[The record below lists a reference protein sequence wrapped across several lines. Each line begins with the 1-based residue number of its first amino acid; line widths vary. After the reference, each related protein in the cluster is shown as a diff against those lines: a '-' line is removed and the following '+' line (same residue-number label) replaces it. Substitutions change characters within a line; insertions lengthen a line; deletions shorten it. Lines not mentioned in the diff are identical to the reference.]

1 MAEFN
6 QMDEWIVD
14 DLVDSIQETHTI
26 WRETFERDENANSLP
41 RSGVTGQ
48 VFKTNLESFARLQRQ
63 FDFTDPRWM
72 TRAELMSLGWDITAE
87 AKGVVVGRDNYDK
100 EIVVYNV
107 SQAQPQEGCEEN
119 IKPWNPE
126 IKEKQWFNIARADF
140 ILNASGAN
148 IKHGFRSSQYN
159 TVSDNICL
167 PYQSNFKTA
176 DDYYWTAFH
185 ELMHW
190 TGSHSRLGRNTSGNK
205 NSPLYAR
212 EELVAELGAYMMCLR
227 TGVSFDKSNASAY
240 IKGWAENMQLDR
252 AELKKE
258 LTLAWSEARRACDF
272 VSRNVLMNMKKN
284 NMKLDN
290 SGRVYLNVDKD
301 DVKEVISLGA
311 RYDTRQYAFYIT
323 PEHSFAKFN
332 KYLDEAHRV
341 SDISVS
347 LVTKTENEYEREDD
361 KAEEIRR
368 NLEAEANAPPAEPE
382 IDMNSNLARYIAYRA
397 IKDNHTLSSWCSGI
411 VSEIRDASE
420 YYDASHFAHDVADKL
435 KKQVVASI
443 VKYSKDST
451 EADIYESWDRDV
463 NAYIKDGRSLFV
475 QMDSEISSVKWR
487 LKDSFDDEVNHI
499 RMLEEAV
506 HDEAFLALINPKE
519 NTITAEAEQEA
530 EAVAEVSE
538 NSEFVQKNENLE
550 SVQKTENE
558 EAEQAEPEFSV
569 TDFIQK
575 YEDQFNKVI
584 DLVEN
589 HTAYQ
594 NAVRNSD
601 RVNADMEFSK
611 SFKESETQILIEDPH
626 QNADFHNDLTGNDDR
641 YAEVMNHLFNQSYDR
656 SLGRNLSDEERNTVA
671 RYVAYKEL
679 RDTSF
684 GQELMQVGS
693 LGKAVAGVEWN
704 KDDSIA
710 ILAAKVVVSAKNQA
724 IEGMSKAWNMSVED
738 TNAEVNRARSGDFVP
753 HKNAID
759 RMYDG
764 IMKIINKIK
773 SYVMPD
779 FVRLL
784 KEARNDVRFNE
795 LVSENSEFVQKNENL
810 ESVQK
815 NENEEVEQNTS
826 EISEAQEEQAE
837 QPEMSVSEALE
848 ELISQNPDV
857 VASPEELL
865 ERHFQQGY
873 QEHGYYQNIDL
884 ETFKKIDALLPQEAD
899 KENSLDNWYQW
910 EHRSEDW
917 NRADV
922 INYISSDSNVLNYVL
937 EKGQI
942 PPLVFMHWSESGNVS
957 EAFEKTGGFLPF
969 AEADRVITAEDE
981 EFAKLNQGYE
991 KTKLTMIYLANSLDG
1006 KRIDD
1011 QSYPHMRYDCGDLDS
1026 GLIKH
1031 IESWCDW
1038 CEQHKYEGWESM
1050 REYRTLHLPM
1060 IEHNSSQF
1068 EEFRQNQ
1075 SQSHETEQEQNNDLN
1090 WKIQWWGTDLIPEEP
1105 EWHLELVCDGKV
1117 ISSATVSEDVSEKRL
1132 HRLINNFSE
1141 ELLDY
1146 FDLPEEQLEGLTQQ
1160 VEDRVNSF
1168 MLSIKNV
1175 VELSELNHENQKT
1188 AENTVENN
1196 TNNNYTNTNTS
1207 VLVESKENL
1216 DHEISSRMGGESEGT
1231 FSRSESERSGSSAE
1245 WGESG
1250 ETGNSIDHR
1259 TAGETGSVISDGGQ
1273 GRGSSVLQGGVRGLS
1288 ESGRG
1293 SGQGRFENVGK
1304 GDVTGHSGG
1313 FRAGGTGGVS
1323 DRRGQG
1329 SVVSGTSRGAEGDYG
1344 EAQAGTGR
1352 ETSGTDGRFSVSSRD
1367 SSEGVRDMRGVS
1379 SAGSERSAGEV
1390 SESLSETGR
1399 GMGFS
1404 STTRETSAGRAGYG
1418 SPSGGTAADEFEA
1431 QIGGRASSES
1441 KGLESD
1447 ESTGRRRE
1455 NSDSNDRLYQAGT
1468 GGDRGG
1474 YGRSEHDAVRVVQ
1487 RGHRAEDGKTDGGL
1501 VEGRDELGSDRGA
1514 VHGVS
1519 AGIQYTESIRSRSEI
1534 HEEND
1539 RQDSLRMEDTS
1550 LSGLQDE
1557 RNRGRYETDASTLQ
1571 GRGQGVS
1578 TWTYEELGSGDQRTG
1593 RAGKAGDSERAE
1605 MESSIRSES
1614 DPQSTV
1620 NRSGLSERTGGRGQS
1635 EGLDNQLSARGG
1647 ISGEDSG
1654 RTESQGR
1661 SQSGISSGSRR
1672 KRSERDDQG
1681 EHDLDFGD
1689 LSNHVV
1695 DPEETVSNDTVI
1707 DVSEILGN
1715 EKEAEQS
1722 NAVSSE
1728 NNVPSVPATRYH
1740 ITDYDIGAGS
1750 EKTRLANNMEALRTL
1765 KLLEKENRNATPEEQ
1780 EKLAKY
1786 VGWGGLSNVF
1796 NPSRHEY
1803 EETRK
1808 ELRTL
1813 LTNREYNDARG
1824 STLTAFYTPPEVI
1837 QSIYR
1842 GLEKTGFKGGRI
1854 LEPSCGV
1861 GNFFGMLPES
1871 MADSELHGVELDSVS
1886 AKIAQKLYPDAHIEH
1901 DHFENFDHKGYFDVV
1916 IGNVPFA
1923 SLNVIDP
1930 KSKYDGNLI
1939 HNYFVGKAVE
1949 QVREGGI
1956 VALVTS
1962 TGTLDSE
1969 KAVDFRNELA
1979 KDADLLGA
1987 FRLPEGVFSKNAGT
2001 SVSSDIIFLQKRN
2014 GRLEVL
2020 DEKSN
2025 RWANES
2031 TGIGTYYRDKNGEK
2045 VWYRVNV
2052 RINENKDNKAHINAV
2067 FVQPDTD
2074 SQLRG
2079 ICGNLIKETDRF
2091 GKNVFAVK
2099 IPREDSESS
2108 WQEMLKNEVEDQI
2121 QDSVYQDIDPSQKAE
2136 FYKIDETDAKEDI
2149 VFVNSTNTHIGVG
2162 SMGIDGNGDVLY
2174 RKDLNRFR
2182 KVKLDKDDKDLAVDW
2197 IKMKDQLNLVKRIQI
2212 SGEGI
2217 ENLAD
2222 EQATLR
2228 SLYEDFAKK
2237 HGRLN
2242 GVFVEKKKATKKSK
2256 DKDKEQEDDVS
2267 NDNPKIRDL
2276 VGKDKDYY
2284 SVRFI
2289 EQFDDEYNF
2298 TGLSKI
2304 CYERVLG
2311 NVGVRAKAE
2320 TEIDALAVSMNTKGR
2335 VDLDYMSEI
2344 LGNRDKNE
2352 IVKNLEGEIFQLP
2365 NVDEEIYQ
2373 TKEEY
2378 LSGDVV
2384 KKLEE
2389 AQYAVDSGDIRFE
2402 NNVNA
2407 LIGVQPAKRDYTE
2420 IGVSLGSHWVP
2431 TEHVQNF
2438 VNSITAGIQR
2448 YIISY
2453 DNEASAFNVRLR
2465 PGGKEDEAIG
2475 DERQFEYK
2483 NGKATKYFREILE
2496 ATLNSKFL
2504 HVTGSKSENAS
2515 DNSITIMQANEANIE
2530 LTQIQKALSERYR
2543 EWLDEPAQQAVRDD
2557 IEAVY
2562 NRKFN
2567 SVVPREYDGSH
2578 LTFDSMNPTIKLKP
2592 HQKAAVAHTL
2602 YGGST
2607 LIAHEVG
2614 AGKTF
2619 ELIASAMEAKRLGLA
2634 QKTMILVPNAV
2645 LGQWGQDIYRLYPDC
2660 KALVPTMEELNAD
2673 NRADFIAKL
2682 AHNDFDIVV
2691 MPQSTFDNNIRVSQE
2706 RQTNFIDR
2714 QIENLSEALT
2724 KQIIANAGNSRKP
2737 PTIKNIENRIKK
2749 YRDMLEA
2756 MNKENREKK
2765 EGKKEKQED
2774 EKNKKSDKKSADKTI
2789 LEFEELG
2796 CDRLYVDE
2804 AHLYKNAPLW
2814 SGLQAKNL
2822 GSATGT
2828 PSDKAMNMMMVT
2840 EYINE
2845 ISDERGVVFA
2855 TGTPLTNSISEVYA
2869 MQTYIAPSRLKEKEL
2884 NTLDD
2889 FISAFA
2895 VIDKEYELKPAQTE
2909 YVQEERLRSF
2919 NNLKELKNM
2928 FREFTDIALTEDL
2941 GLKLPKANY
2950 EVITADISP
2959 NQQELMKK
2967 LSDRINNMANVD
2979 PKVDNMLKVTSDG
2992 RKVGLDPRLYDPT
3005 LPDEAG
3011 TKLNL
3016 VADKVAQIYH
3026 TSAPTD
3032 TQLIFSDL
3040 GVPGKGK
3047 PFDVYTE
3054 LKKKLIERGVPEDQI
3069 ANVYACKK
3077 DKDRNAL
3084 FSKVNEGKIRIL
3096 MGSTEKL
3103 GTGVNVQK
3111 NLLAVHHVD
3120 VKWKPSDLTQRNGRI
3135 IRQGNVHDSVNIYNY
3150 VTDKTFD
3157 AYMYQ
3162 TLLMKQKFIKQFMS
3176 ANDSVA
3182 NSMSDLDDQTLSIN
3196 EALACC
3202 AGDPNI
3208 TKKAKL
3214 EGEIMFLAK
3223 EKSNF
3228 EKRKAQ
3234 AKNRINSNE
3243 LSIEA
3248 REKEKAKIESYQ
3260 SLAQANP
3267 AGSPITI
3274 NGKQFTDRK
3283 LAGEELARVAIAIE
3297 KNQTGRI
3304 VKVAEYRGLD
3314 IGIQINHNNAGV
3326 LERNFHVIHKSSL
3339 GINFMKRMSEAKD
3352 LTSNMNFIDDI
3363 IDKQIPHELGFIND
3377 KIKELNQEIEGYK
3390 PVLGM
3395 TWNKQ
3400 DSLTSLHDEL
3410 MDVYSSLSVEP
3421 PLNIRKIFDANGLA
3435 SNFVQSEI
3443 AEGVDAGVHDYGL
3456 PEDPEKKAR
3465 MDKLW
3470 DELQEVL
3477 AERHEM
3483 SMPDKKERV
3492 YFDVPYEQRQE
3503 AKALGCIWDKDN
3515 KKWFISEATPERIE
3529 AMDKAGFKTVE
3540 VEEKNLESVQKNENA
3555 EIKQK
3560 TLLSVPYE
3568 EKDLAK
3574 ELGAKFDRETKSWYV
3589 PEGKDLEPFE
3599 RWKPTLQHEKMWIK
3613 APYEMHEQI
3622 KELGAKYDANA
3633 KCWFVPE
3640 NVDLKPFEN
3649 LKQDLE
3655 LNQVQSEKTDT
3666 PIAFFVEKMR
3676 EAGLVIN
3683 KYPEINNG
3691 RGTRV
3696 AVQGDKAGQTGGWYK
3711 IHTDGVPVCLFQNW
3725 RTGDGV
3731 QKLVAPSTKIDMSI
3745 DLEKVQVN
3753 SEALAQKLSSQNE
3766 ATKQLHAEVA
3776 KNVQERLA
3784 VYKESERTEY
3794 IQRKDI
3800 PVFKGIYATNRGATV
3815 VPLADIDGKV
3825 KTMQTI
3831 LPTGTK
3837 MFEKGGELK
3846 GSMHVVNADNLAEAK
3861 GGIVIC
3867 EGYATGATIRE
3878 ATNGHFGVVCAMTS
3892 HNLLDV
3898 AKAVSEKYP
3907 DKPIIIAGDNDR
3919 FNVNGNVGRLTAEA
3933 VAKELGAK
3941 VIIPEFKENDRGSDF
3956 NDLKKSEGLDKV
3968 KEVFRGLLQKKQEA
3982 KLEEKVEKKKSRGR

>member
-6 QMDEWIVD
+6 QMDEWIID
-14 DLVDSIQETHTI
+14 DLVESIHENHTI

-48 VFKTNLESFARLQRQ
+48 VFNSNLEGFVRLQRLY
-63 FDFTDPRWM
+63 DFTDPRWM
-72 TRAELMSLGWDITAE
+72 TRADFDRLGWELSEDAR
-87 AKGVVVGRDNYDK
+87 GVVVGRDNYDK
-100 EIVVYNV
+100 DIVVFNV
-107 SQAQPQEGCEEN
+107 EQAKAKDGYETN

-167 PYQSNFKTA
+167 PYQSNFKSA

-190 TGSHSRLGRNTSGNK
+190 TGNNSRLARNTSGDK
-205 NSPLYAR
+205 RSPLYAR

-240 IKGWAENMQLDR
+240 IKGWAENMQLDS
-252 AELKKE
+252 ASLKKE

-290 SGRVYLNVDKD
+290 SGRVYLNVEEKD
-301 DVKEVISLGA
+301 DVKEAIALGA

-323 PEHSFAKFN
+323 PDDNFAKFN
-332 KYLDEAHRV
+332 KFLSEEHRV
-341 SDISVS
+341 SDVSVS
-347 LVTKTENEYEREDD
+347 LITENEYEREEDR
-361 KAEEIRR
+361 AEEIRR
-368 NLEAEANAPPAEPE
+368 GLEAEANAPPVE
-382 IDMNSNLARYIAYRA
+382 DVNMNSNLARYIAYSA
-397 IKDNHTLSSWCSGI
+397 IKGEHQLNSFYGDDLSSI
-411 VSEIRDASE
+411 ISEIHDTSH
-420 YYDASHFAHDVADKL
+420 YIDSSHFAHDVTDTVKN
-435 KKQVVASI
+435 QIVASI
-443 VKYSKDST
+443 AKNSNYSES
-451 EADIYESWDRDV
+451 EVYEQWDKDV
-463 NAYIKDGRSLFV
+463 NAYIRNARSIFV
-475 QMDSEISSVKWR
+475 QMDKALFS
-487 LKDSFDDEVNHI
+487 LKYNLKNSFEDDVNHI
-499 RMLEEAV
+499 RMLEEAY
-506 HDEAFLALINPKE
+506 HDESFLALINPEAE
-519 NTITAEAEQEA
+519 NTVTEEVVE
-530 EAVAEVSE
+530 EVSKVQ
-538 NSEFVQKNENLE
+538 SEQ
-550 SVQKTENE
+550 TEL
-558 EAEQAEPEFSV
+558 ST
-569 TDFIQK
+569 TDFMQK
-575 YEDQFNKVI
+575 YDEQLKQVI
-584 DLVEN
+584 EYVE
-589 HTAYQ
+589 HDTAYL
-594 NAVRNSD
+594 NAVRNSGQAESN
-601 RVNADMEFSK
+601 VEFSK
-611 SFKESETQILIEDPH
+611 AFSAGTTHVLTENVAQNAEFHNELNANADRYADVENHLFKESYQKLRDRNQAKH
-626 QNADFHNDLTGNDDR
+626 LSNDEKT
-641 YAEVMNHLFNQSYDR
+641 
-656 SLGRNLSDEERNTVA
+656 TVA
-671 RYVAYKEL
+671 KYIAYQEARK
-679 RDTSF
+679 TSF
-684 GQELMQVGS
+684 GGELIQDGS
-693 LGKAVAGVEWN
+693 LGKVIADVEWKEN
-704 KDDSIA
+704 DNISV
-710 ILAAKVVVSAKNQA
+710 LAAKVAISAKKHA
-724 IEGMSKAWNMSVED
+724 IEGMSRAWNMTLED
-738 TNAEVNRARSGDFVP
+738 TQSLVNRVSSGNFDS
-753 HKNAID
+753 HKLAID
-759 RMYDG
+759 RMNGDIKQIIGNITHSYGLVDFEG
-764 IMKIINKIK
+764 ILN
-773 SYVMPD
+773 
-779 FVRLL
+779 
-784 KEARNDVRFNE
+784 EARNDVRFNE
-795 LVSENSEFVQKNENL
+795 LLSENVIENL

-815 NENEEVEQNTS
+815 NENEEAEQNST
-826 EISEAQEEQAE
+826 
-837 QPEMSVSEALE
+837 EMSDALA
-848 ELISQNPDV
+848 ELISQNPNV

-865 ERHFQQGY
+865 ERHFQEGY
-873 QEHGYYQNIDL
+873 QQLGYYNNIDF
-884 ETFKKIDALLPQEAD
+884 ETFKKINDVLPRETDESASESWS
-899 KENSLDNWYQW
+899 KW
-910 EHRSEDW
+910 EHQDEEW
-917 NRADV
+917 CRADV
-922 INYISSDSNVLNYVL
+922 INYISKNNDVLNFVL
-937 EKGQI
+937 EKGLM
-942 PPLVFMHWSESGNVS
+942 PPLVFMHWSESNSVGQ
-957 EAFEKTGGFLPF
+957 AFDETDRAGGFLPF
-969 AEADRVITAEDE
+969 AEADRIITEEDE
-981 EFAKLNQGYE
+981 AYAKENRGYE
-991 KTKLTMIYLANSLDG
+991 KTKLSLLFLNKSLTGEIEDL
-1006 KRIDD
+1006 
-1011 QSYPHMRYDCGDLDS
+1011 SYGRFRYDCGDLD
-1026 GLIKH
+1026 GGIVKH

-1038 CEQHKYEGWESM
+1038 CEEHKYEGWESL
-1050 REYRTLHLPM
+1050 RDYKNQGLPM
-1060 IEHNSSQF
+1060 LGYQNEQF

-1075 SQSHETEQEQNNDLN
+1075 TQEAEQEQSSELN
-1090 WKIQWWGTDLIPEEP
+1090 WKVQWWSATPDPENENRFENEA

-1117 ISSATVSEDVSEKRL
+1117 ISSASVTEDITERRL

-1146 FDLPEEQLEGLTQQ
+1146 FDLPEDQLEDLTEQ
-1160 VEDRVNSF
+1160 VETRVNDF
-1168 MLSIKNV
+1168 MISIKNV
-1175 VELSELNHENQKT
+1175 IDHENQET
-1188 AENTVENN
+1188 AQTTLENNANNNYIN
-1196 TNNNYTNTNTS
+1196 TNNSS
-1207 VLVESKENL
+1207 VLVSKENQN
-1216 DHEISSRMGGESEGT
+1216 EISTGMGGQSSEFVSSVENEGLGADARNGQ
-1231 FSRSESERSGSSAE
+1231 SSEVGEGS
-1245 WGESG
+1245 
-1250 ETGNSIDHR
+1250 DHR
-1259 TAGETGSVISDGGQ
+1259 TEGRAGTNGTDDGRSGRSGVLSDDAQNVSGGIGSGRGQ
-1273 GRGSSVLQGGVRGLS
+1273 SGLRGRGSDLGERDDASTHQSHEGEQTGELSSGESRGTVVSRTSVDDGKIPREDSGVERQADRGQQGRNREGDSVSSERAQGGIEFATRGTESETSQEPANGIGNEAGGRSSGQLRQRSDRYRESDRSNGSVDQGNEGLGERELSSGERVSSVMGESVL
-1288 ESGRG
+1288 
-1293 SGQGRFENVGK
+1293 
-1304 GDVTGHSGG
+1304 
-1313 FRAGGTGGVS
+1313 
-1323 DRRGQG
+1323 
-1329 SVVSGTSRGAEGDYG
+1329 
-1344 EAQAGTGR
+1344 
-1352 ETSGTDGRFSVSSRD
+1352 FSVSSGEAESRGNIRENETR
-1367 SSEGVRDMRGVS
+1367 SEMVEGV
-1379 SAGSERSAGEV
+1379 
-1390 SESLSETGR
+1390 LQ
-1399 GMGFS
+1399 
-1404 STTRETSAGRAGYG
+1404 
-1418 SPSGGTAADEFEA
+1418 SG
-1431 QIGGRASSES
+1431 
-1441 KGLESD
+1441 
-1447 ESTGRRRE
+1447 
-1455 NSDSNDRLYQAGT
+1455 
-1468 GGDRGG
+1468 
-1474 YGRSEHDAVRVVQ
+1474 VQ
-1487 RGHRAEDGKTDGGL
+1487 RG
-1501 VEGRDELGSDRGA
+1501 LGNSETVVFGDDQ
-1514 VHGVS
+1514 
-1519 AGIQYTESIRSRSEI
+1519 GI
-1534 HEEND
+1534 
-1539 RQDSLRMEDTS
+1539 
-1550 LSGLQDE
+1550 SGQVL
-1557 RNRGRYETDASTLQ
+1557 
-1571 GRGQGVS
+1571 
-1578 TWTYEELGSGDQRTG
+1578 EELGSRDQRTG
-1593 RAGKAGDSERAE
+1593 SSGEDGDSERAE
-1605 MESSIRSES
+1605 VESAVRSES
-1614 DPQSTV
+1614 DPQS
-1620 NRSGLSERTGGRGQS
+1620 SGNQSDISGRTGRAGQS
-1635 EGLDNQLSARGG
+1635 EGLDDSLSARSGA
-1647 ISGEDSG
+1647 SGENSG

-1681 EHDLDFGD
+1681 GYDLDFGD
-1689 LSNHVV
+1689 LSNHVI
-1695 DPEETVSNDTVI
+1695 DPEEAVSNDTVI

-1715 EKEAEQS
+1715 EAEQ
-1722 NAVSSE
+1722 NNTVSSE
-1728 NNVPSVPATRYH
+1728 NSVSSVPATRYH

-1750 EKTRLANNMEALRTL
+1750 DKTRLSNNMEALRTL

-1803 EETRK
+1803 EDARK
-1808 ELRTL
+1808 ELKTL

-1842 GLEKTGFKGGRI
+1842 GLEKAGFKGGRI

-1901 DHFENFDHKGYFDVV
+1901 NRFENFDHKGYFDVV

-1923 SLNVIDP
+1923 SLNISDP
-1930 KSKYDGNLI
+1930 ESRYDGNLI

-1962 TGTLDSE
+1962 TGTLESE

-2014 GRLEVL
+2014 NRLEVL

-2025 RWANES
+2025 RWANDTTTEGYYYKKDGS
-2031 TGIGTYYRDKNGEK
+2031 TAWISNFS
-2045 VWYRVNV
+2045 
-2052 RINENKDNKAHINAV
+2052 RIKGKDNKAHMNAV
-2067 FVQPDTD
+2067 FKTPDG
-2074 SQLRG
+2074 QLNG
-2079 ICGNLIKETDRF
+2079 ICGHLVRETDRF

-2099 IPREDSESS
+2099 IPREENENS
-2108 WQEMLKNEVEDQI
+2108 WQEMLKEEVEDQI
-2121 QDSVYQDIDPSQKAE
+2121 QDSIYQDIAPEQKAE
-2136 FYKIDETDAKEDI
+2136 FFKTDETESKEDV
-2149 VFVNSTNTHIGVG
+2149 VFVNSTNDHIGVG

-2174 RKDLNRFR
+2174 RKDPNRFR
-2182 KVKLDKDDKDLAVDW
+2182 KIKLDKDSKEIAVDW
-2197 IKMKDQLNLVKRIQI
+2197 IKMKDQLNLVKKIQI
-2212 SGEGI
+2212 SGDGI
-2217 ENLAD
+2217 EKLAD

-2228 SLYEDFAKK
+2228 SLYENFAEK

-2242 GVFVEKKKATKKSK
+2242 GVFVEKKKGR
-2256 DKDKEQEDDVS
+2256 KDKEDQEDEIS
-2267 NDNPKIRDL
+2267 NENPKIRDL

-2289 EQFDDEYNF
+2289 EQFDEKYNF

-2320 TEIDALAVSMNTKGR
+2320 TESDALAVSMNSKGR

-2344 LGNRDKNE
+2344 LGNKDKSE
-2352 IVKNLEGEIFQLP
+2352 IVKNLEGEIFLLP

-2389 AQYAVDSGDIRFE
+2389 AQYAVNSGDTRFE

-2431 TEHVQNF
+2431 VEHVQNF
-2438 VNSITAGIQR
+2438 VNSITGGIQR
-2448 YIISY
+2448 YTINY
-2453 DNEASAFNVRLR
+2453 DKDASAFNVRLR
-2465 PGGKEDEAIG
+2465 SGRKDDAIG

-2483 NGKATKYFREILE
+2483 NGKATKYFGEILE
-2496 ATLNSKFL
+2496 ATLNSKFIQ
-2504 HVTGSKSENAS
+2504 VKGSKNADS
-2515 DNSITIMQANEANIE
+2515 DNAITIMQANEANIE
-2530 LTQIQKALSERYR
+2530 LTQIQKSLSERYR
-2543 EWLDEPAQQAVRDD
+2543 EWLDLPEQQAVRED

-2578 LTFDSMNPTIKLKP
+2578 LSFDGMNPTIKLKP

-2645 LGQWGQDIYRLYPDC
+2645 LGQWGQDIYKLYPDC
-2660 KALVPTMEELNAD
+2660 KALVPTMEELKAD
-2673 NRADFIAKL
+2673 NRPDFIAKL

-2691 MPQSTFDNNIRVSQE
+2691 MPQSTFDNNIRVSKE
-2706 RQTNFIDR
+2706 RQTSFIDR
-2714 QIENLSEALT
+2714 QIEELSEALT
-2724 KQIIANAGNSRKP
+2724 KQVEASDDRGVRGKS
-2737 PTIKNIENRIKK
+2737 PTIKNIELRIKK
-2749 YRDMLEA
+2749 YRDML
-2756 MNKENREKK
+2756 NKINDDNQKRAK
-2765 EGKKEKQED
+2765 ETK
-2774 EKNKKSDKKSADKTI
+2774 

-2804 AHLYKNAPLW
+2804 AHQYKNAPLW
-2814 SGLQAKNL
+2814 TSLQARNL
-2822 GSATGT
+2822 GSATGD
-2828 PSDKAMNMMMVT
+2828 PSDKAMNMMMAT
-2840 EYINE
+2840 EYIND
-2845 ISDERGVVFA
+2845 ITDERGVVFA

-2869 MQTYIAPSRLKEKEL
+2869 MQTYIAPSKLKEKEI
-2884 NTLDD
+2884 NCLDD

-2919 NNLKELKNM
+2919 NNLKELKTM

-2967 LSDRINNMANVD
+2967 LSDRITNMPTD
-2979 PKVDNMLKVTSDG
+2979 PKIDNMLKVTSDG
-2992 RKVGLDPRLYDPT
+2992 RKVGLDPRLYDPS

-3016 VADKVAQIYH
+3016 VADKVAHIYH

-3047 PFDVYTE
+3047 VFDVYTE
-3054 LKKKLIERGVPEDQI
+3054 LKNKLVERGVPEDQI
-3069 ANVYACKK
+3069 ADVYSCGKK

-3157 AYMYQ
+3157 AYQYQ
-3162 TLLMKQKFIKQFMS
+3162 TLLMKQKFIRQFMS

-3182 NSMSDLDDQTLSIN
+3182 NSMTDLDDQTLSIN

-3243 LSIEA
+3243 RSIEV
-3248 REKEKAKIESYQ
+3248 RENEKSQIESYQ

-3274 NGKQFTDRK
+3274 NGKAFTDRK
-3283 LAGEELARVAIAIE
+3283 FAGEGLARMAISIE

-3314 IGIQINHNNAGV
+3314 IGIRITHNNAGV
-3326 LERNFHVIHKSSL
+3326 LERNFHVIHKSNL
-3339 GINFMKRMSEAKD
+3339 GINFLKRMSEAKD
-3352 LTSNMNFIDDI
+3352 LSSNMNFIDDI
-3363 IDKQIPHELGFIND
+3363 IDKQIPHELGFLND
-3377 KIKELNQEIEGYK
+3377 KIKELHQENEGYK

-3410 MDVYSSLSVEP
+3410 MEVYSSLSVEP

-3435 SNFVQSEI
+3435 SNFEKSEI
-3443 AEGVDAGVHDYGL
+3443 IDAGVHDYGL

-3465 MDKLW
+3465 MEKLW
-3470 DELQEVL
+3470 DELQSVL
-3477 AERHEM
+3477 SDRHEM
-3483 SMPDKKERV
+3483 SMPDKKERA

-3503 AKALGCIWDKDN
+3503 AKALGCTWDKDN
-3515 KKWFISEATPERIE
+3515 KKWFISDATPERIE
-3529 AMDKAGFKTVE
+3529 AMEKAGFKTVE
-3540 VEEKNLESVQKNENA
+3540 VEQKNLESVQKNENA
-3555 EIKQK
+3555 ETKQK
-3560 TLLSVPYE
+3560 TLLSVPFE

-3589 PEGKDLEPFE
+3589 PEGMDLEPFE

-3613 APYEMHEQI
+3613 APFEMHEQI

-3655 LNQVQSEKTDT
+3655 LNKVQSERTDT

-3676 EAGLVIN
+3676 EAGLVID
-3683 KYPEINNG
+3683 KYPEING

-3696 AVQGDKAGQTGGWYK
+3696 AVQGDKAGQKSGWYK

-3725 RTGDGV
+3725 RTGDGT

-3745 DLEKVQVN
+3745 DLEKVKVN
-3753 SEALAQKLSSQNE
+3753 TEAMAAKLSSQEE

-3794 IQRKDI
+3794 IQNKDI
-3800 PVFKGIYATNRGATV
+3800 PVFKGVYATNRGATV
-3815 VPLADIDGKV
+3815 VPLSDIDGNV

-3846 GSMHVVNADNLAEAK
+3846 GSMHVINADNLAEAK

-3878 ATNGHFGVVCAMTS
+3878 ATNGYFGVVCAMTS

-3907 DKPIIIAGDNDR
+3907 DKPLIIAGDNDR

-3968 KEVFRGLLQKKQEA
+3968 KEVFRQVLQKKQEA

>member
-6 QMDEWIVD
+6 QMDEWIID
-14 DLVDSIQETHTI
+14 DLVESIHENHTI

-48 VFKTNLESFARLQRQ
+48 VFNSNLEGFVRLQRLY
-63 FDFTDPRWM
+63 DFTDPRWM
-72 TRAELMSLGWDITAE
+72 TRADFDRLGWELSEDAR
-87 AKGVVVGRDNYDK
+87 GVVVGRDNYDK
-100 EIVVYNV
+100 DIVVFNV
-107 SQAQPQEGCEEN
+107 EQAKAKDGYETN

-148 IKHGFRSSQYN
+148 IKHGFRCSQYN

-167 PYQSNFKTA
+167 PYQSNFKSA

-190 TGSHSRLGRNTSGNK
+190 TGNNSRLARNTSGDK
-205 NSPLYAR
+205 RSPLYAR

-240 IKGWAENMQLDR
+240 IKGWAENMQLDS
-252 AELKKE
+252 ASLKKE

-284 NMKLDN
+284 NIKLDN
-290 SGRVYLNVDKD
+290 SGRVYLNVEKE

-368 NLEAEANAPPAEPE
+368 GIEAEANAPPVEEPAV
-382 IDMNSNLARYIAYRA
+382 DMNSNLARYIAYRA
-397 IKDNHTLSSWCSGI
+397 IKSEPQLKDWCDSDI
-411 VSEIRDASE
+411 ISEIRDASE
-420 YYDASHFAHDVADKL
+420 YLDSSHFAHDVADIL
-435 KKQVVASI
+435 KKHIVASI
-443 VKYSKDST
+443 AKYSKNST
-451 EADIYESWDRDV
+451 EADIYEHWDRDV
-463 NAYIKDGRSLFV
+463 NAYVQDADSIFV
-475 QMDSEISSVKWR
+475 RMDSAISFLKYH
-487 LKDSFDDEVNHI
+487 LKDSFEDNVNHI
-499 RMLEEAV
+499 RMLDEAY
-506 HDEAFLALINPKE
+506 HDDAFLALINPKVE
-519 NTITAEAEQEA
+519 NTVTEEAEQ
-530 EAVAEVSE
+530 VAEVSE
-538 NSEFVQKNENLE
+538 NSEFVQKNEN
-550 SVQKTENE
+550 E
-558 EAEQAEPEFSV
+558 EE
-569 TDFIQK
+569 
-575 YEDQFNKVI
+575 
-584 DLVEN
+584 
-589 HTAYQ
+589 
-594 NAVRNSD
+594 
-601 RVNADMEFSK
+601 
-611 SFKESETQILIEDPH
+611 
-626 QNADFHNDLTGNDDR
+626 
-641 YAEVMNHLFNQSYDR
+641 
-656 SLGRNLSDEERNTVA
+656 
-671 RYVAYKEL
+671 
-679 RDTSF
+679 
-684 GQELMQVGS
+684 
-693 LGKAVAGVEWN
+693 
-704 KDDSIA
+704 
-710 ILAAKVVVSAKNQA
+710 
-724 IEGMSKAWNMSVED
+724 
-738 TNAEVNRARSGDFVP
+738 
-753 HKNAID
+753 
-759 RMYDG
+759 
-764 IMKIINKIK
+764 
-773 SYVMPD
+773 
-779 FVRLL
+779 
-784 KEARNDVRFNE
+784 
-795 LVSENSEFVQKNENL
+795 
-810 ESVQK
+810 
-815 NENEEVEQNTS
+815 EQNST
-826 EISEAQEEQAE
+826 
-837 QPEMSVSEALE
+837 EMSMSDALA
-848 ELISQNPDV
+848 ELINQNPDV

-873 QEHGYYQNIDL
+873 QEHGYYQNIDF

-910 EHRSEDW
+910 EHTSEDW

-942 PPLVFMHWSESGNVS
+942 PPLVFMHWSESGTLS
-957 EAFEKTGGFLPF
+957 DAFEKTGGFLPF
-969 AEADRVITAEDE
+969 AEADRIITAEDE

-991 KTKLTMIYLANSLDG
+991 KTKLTLLYLTNSLDG
-1006 KRIDD
+1006 KGIDD
-1011 QSYPHMRYDCGDLDS
+1011 QSYPHMRYDCGDLDG

-1038 CEQHKYEGWESM
+1038 CIGHYEDVRESM
-1050 REYRTLHLPM
+1050 REYKTVHLPM
-1060 IEHNSSQF
+1060 IEHNSNQF
-1068 EEFRQNQ
+1068 EDFKQNQ
-1075 SQSHETEQEQNNDLN
+1075 SQYQEQSNDRN
-1090 WKIQWWGTDLIPEEP
+1090 WKIQWWRGEETD
-1105 EWHLELVCDGKV
+1105 WNLELVCDGKV
-1117 ISSATVSEDVSEKRL
+1117 ISSAAVSEDVSEKRL

-1141 ELLDY
+1141 ELIDY
-1146 FDLPEEQLEGLTQQ
+1146 FDLPEEQLEDLTKE
-1160 VEDRVNSF
+1160 VENKVNGF
-1168 MLSIKNV
+1168 MMSIKNV
-1175 VELSELNHENQKT
+1175 VELGHENQET
-1188 AENTVENN
+1188 VQTTVENN
-1196 TNNNYTNTNTS
+1196 TNNNYTDTNTS

-1216 DHEISSRMGGESEGT
+1216 DHEISSGMGGESRSSSTRTADEALGAVARNGQSSEVGEG
-1231 FSRSESERSGSSAE
+1231 S
-1245 WGESG
+1245 
-1250 ETGNSIDHR
+1250 DHR
-1259 TAGETGSVISDGGQ
+1259 TEGRAGTNGTDDGRSGRSGVLSDDAQNVSGGIGSGRGQ
-1273 GRGSSVLQGGVRGLS
+1273 SGLRGRGSDLGERDDASTQQSHEGEQTGELS
-1288 ESGRG
+1288 SGESR
-1293 SGQGRFENVGK
+1293 E
-1304 GDVTGHSGG
+1304 
-1313 FRAGGTGGVS
+1313 
-1323 DRRGQG
+1323 
-1329 SVVSGTSRGAEGDYG
+1329 SVVSGTSVDDGKIPREDSGVERQADRGQQGRNREGD
-1344 EAQAGTGR
+1344 
-1352 ETSGTDGRFSVSSRD
+1352 SVSSERAQGGIEFATRGTESETSQEPANGIGNEAGGR
-1367 SSEGVRDMRGVS
+1367 SSGQLRQRSDRYRESDRSNGSVDQGNEGLGERELSSGERVSSVMGESVLFPVSSGEAESRGNIRENETRSEMVEGV
-1379 SAGSERSAGEV
+1379 
-1390 SESLSETGR
+1390 LQ
-1399 GMGFS
+1399 
-1404 STTRETSAGRAGYG
+1404 
-1418 SPSGGTAADEFEA
+1418 SG
-1431 QIGGRASSES
+1431 
-1441 KGLESD
+1441 
-1447 ESTGRRRE
+1447 
-1455 NSDSNDRLYQAGT
+1455 
-1468 GGDRGG
+1468 
-1474 YGRSEHDAVRVVQ
+1474 VQ
-1487 RGHRAEDGKTDGGL
+1487 RG
-1501 VEGRDELGSDRGA
+1501 LGNSETVVFGDDQ
-1514 VHGVS
+1514 
-1519 AGIQYTESIRSRSEI
+1519 GI
-1534 HEEND
+1534 
-1539 RQDSLRMEDTS
+1539 
-1550 LSGLQDE
+1550 SGQ
-1557 RNRGRYETDASTLQ
+1557 
-1571 GRGQGVS
+1571 VF
-1578 TWTYEELGSGDQRTG
+1578 EELGSRDQR
-1593 RAGKAGDSERAE
+1593 AGNSGENGDSERTE
-1605 MESSIRSES
+1605 MESSVRSES
-1614 DPQSTV
+1614 DSQS
-1620 NRSGLSERTGGRGQS
+1620 SGNQSELSGGAGGRGQS
-1635 EGLDNQLSARGG
+1635 EGLDNQVSARSGA
-1647 ISGEDSG
+1647 SGENSG

-1681 EHDLDFGD
+1681 GYDLDFGD
-1689 LSNHVV
+1689 LSNHVI
-1695 DPEETVSNDTVI
+1695 DPEEAVSNDTVI
-1707 DVSEILGN
+1707 DVSEILAN
-1715 EKEAEQS
+1715 EAEQ
-1722 NAVSSE
+1722 NNTVSSE
-1728 NNVPSVPATRYH
+1728 NSVSSVPATRYH

-1750 EKTRLANNMEALRTL
+1750 DKTRLSNNMEALRTL

-1803 EETRK
+1803 EDARK
-1808 ELRTL
+1808 ELKTL

-1842 GLEKTGFKGGRI
+1842 GLEKAGFKGGRI

-1871 MADSELHGVELDSVS
+1871 MADSELHGVELDSVT

-1901 DHFENFDHKGYFDVV
+1901 NRFENFDHKGYFDVV

-1923 SLNVIDP
+1923 SLNISDP
-1930 KSKYDGNLI
+1930 ESRYDGNLI

-1962 TGTLDSE
+1962 TGTLESE

-2014 GRLEVL
+2014 NRLEVL

-2025 RWANES
+2025 RWANDTTTEGYYYKKDGS
-2031 TGIGTYYRDKNGEK
+2031 TAWISNFS
-2045 VWYRVNV
+2045 
-2052 RINENKDNKAHINAV
+2052 RIKGKDNKAHMNAV
-2067 FVQPDTD
+2067 FKTPDG
-2074 SQLRG
+2074 QLNG
-2079 ICGNLIKETDRF
+2079 ICGHLVRETDRF

-2099 IPREDSESS
+2099 IPREDSEST

-2121 QDSVYQDIDPSQKAE
+2121 QDSVYQDIDPSQKVE
-2136 FYKIDETDAKEDI
+2136 FYKTDETEAKEDI

-2182 KVKLDKDDKDLAVDW
+2182 KVKLDKDDKELVVDW
-2197 IKMKDQLNLVKRIQI
+2197 IKMKDQLNLVKKIQI

-2242 GVFVEKKKATKKSK
+2242 GVFIEKQKATKKSKDK

-2267 NDNPKIRDL
+2267 NENPKVRDL

-2289 EQFDDEYNF
+2289 EQFDDKYNF

-2311 NVGVRAKAE
+2311 NVGVRANAE
-2320 TEIDALAVSMNTKGR
+2320 TEMDALAVSMNTKGC

-2344 LGNRDKNE
+2344 LGNKDKNE

-2389 AQYAVDSGDIRFE
+2389 AQYAVDSGDTRFE

-2431 TEHVQNF
+2431 VEHVQNF
-2438 VNSITAGIQR
+2438 VNSITGGIQR
-2448 YIISY
+2448 YTINY
-2453 DNEASAFNVRLR
+2453 NKEASAFLVRLR
-2465 PGGKEDEAIG
+2465 SNDKKDNAIG

-2483 NGKATKYFREILE
+2483 SGFITKNFGEILE

-2504 HVTGSKSENAS
+2504 QVKGSKNADS
-2515 DNSITIMQANEANIE
+2515 DKAITIMQANEANIE
-2530 LTQIQKALSERYR
+2530 ITQIQKSLSERYR
-2543 EWLDEPAQQAVRDD
+2543 EWLDLPEQQAVRDD

-2578 LTFDSMNPTIKLKP
+2578 LSFDGMNPTIKLKP

-2607 LIAHEVG
+2607 LVAHEVG

-2634 QKTMILVPNAV
+2634 QKTLILVPKAV

-2682 AHNDFDIVV
+2682 AHNDLDIVV
-2691 MPQSTFDNNIRVSQE
+2691 MPQTTFDKKIRVSKE
-2706 RQTNFIDR
+2706 RQTDFIDR
-2714 QIENLSEALT
+2714 QIEGLKEALT
-2724 KQIIANAGNSRKP
+2724 KQMEASDGRGVNGKS
-2737 PTIKNIENRIKK
+2737 PTIKNIELRLKK
-2749 YRDMLEA
+2749 YRDMLEKI
-2756 MNKENREKK
+2756 NEENQKTK
-2765 EGKKEKQED
+2765 ATDTKQGQE
-2774 EKNKKSDKKSADKTI
+2774 ENNKKKDTADKTI

-2804 AHLYKNAPLW
+2804 AHGYKNAPLW
-2814 SGLQAKNL
+2814 TGLQARNL

-2828 PSDKAMNMMMVT
+2828 VSDKAMNMMMAT

-2845 ISDERGVVFA
+2845 ITDERGVVFA

-2869 MQTYIAPSRLKEKEL
+2869 MQTYIAPSKLKEKEI
-2884 NTLDD
+2884 NCLDD

-2941 GLKLPKANY
+2941 GLNLPKANF

-2959 NQQELMKK
+2959 NQKALMEEL
-2967 LSDRINNMANVD
+2967 SARINNMAGVD
-2979 PKVDNMLKVTSDG
+2979 PKIDNMLKVTSDG
-2992 RKVGLDPRLYDPT
+2992 RKVGLDPRLYDPN

-3016 VADKVAQIYH
+3016 VADKVAHIYH

-3047 PFDVYTE
+3047 LFDVYTE
-3054 LKKKLIERGVPEDQI
+3054 LKKKLVERGVPEAQI
-3069 ANVYACKK
+3069 ADVYACKK
-3077 DKDRNAL
+3077 DKERNAL

-3176 ANDSVA
+3176 PNDSVA

-3243 LSIEA
+3243 LSIKV
-3248 REKEKAKIESYQ
+3248 REKEKAQIESYQ

-3267 AGSPITI
+3267 AGSTITI

-3283 LAGEELARVAIAIE
+3283 LAGEELARMAISIE

-3339 GINFMKRMSEAKD
+3339 GINFMKRMSEAKY

-3410 MDVYSSLSVEP
+3410 MEVYSSLSVEP

-3435 SNFVQSEI
+3435 SNFEKSEI
-3443 AEGVDAGVHDYGL
+3443 IDAGVHDYGL

-3465 MDKLW
+3465 MEKLW
-3470 DELQEVL
+3470 DELQSVL
-3477 AERHEM
+3477 ADRHEM
-3483 SMPDKKERV
+3483 SMPDKKV

-3503 AKALGCIWDKDN
+3503 AKALGCKWDKDN

-3540 VEEKNLESVQKNENA
+3540 VEQKNLESVQKNENA
-3555 EIKQK
+3555 ETNQK
-3560 TLLSVPYE
+3560 TLLSVPFE

-3622 KELGAKYDANA
+3622 KKLGAKYDANA
-3633 KCWFVPE
+3633 KCWYVPE

-3666 PIAFFVEKMR
+3666 PMAFFVEKMQ

-3683 KYPEINNG
+3683 KYPEIN
-3691 RGTRV
+3691 RSTRV
-3696 AVQGDKAGQTGGWYK
+3696 AVQGDKAGQTSGWYK

-3745 DLEKVQVN
+3745 DLEKVKVN
-3753 SEALAQKLSSQNE
+3753 TEAMAAKLSSQEE

-3794 IQRKDI
+3794 IQNKGI
-3800 PVFKGIYATNRGATV
+3800 PVFKGVYATNRGATV
-3815 VPLADIDGKV
+3815 VPLSDIDGNV

-3846 GSMHVVNADNLAEAK
+3846 GSMHVINADNLADAK
-3861 GGIVIC
+3861 GGIVVC
-3867 EGYATGATIRE
+3867 EGFATGATIRE

-3907 DKPIIIAGDNDR
+3907 DKPLIIAGDNDR

-3941 VIIPEFKENDRGSDF
+3941 VVIPEFQENDRGSDF

-3968 KEVFRGLLQKKQEA
+3968 KEVFRQVLQKKQEA
-3982 KLEEKVEKKKSRGR
+3982 KQEKKKLRGR

>member
-26 WRETFERDENANSLP
+26 WREPFERDENVNSLP

-48 VFKTNLESFARLQRQ
+48 VFKTNLEGFARLQRQ
-63 FDFTDPRWM
+63 YDFTDPRWM
-72 TRAELMSLGWDITAE
+72 TRAELMSLGWDITDDAR
-87 AKGVVVGRDNYDK
+87 GVVVGRDNYDK
-100 EIVVYNV
+100 DIVVFNV
-107 SQAQPQEGCEEN
+107 SQAQPQRGFEN
-119 IKPWNPE
+119 SIKPWNPE
-126 IKEKQWFNIARADF
+126 IKEKQWFNVARADF
-140 ILNASGAN
+140 ILESSGAN
-148 IKHGFRSSQYN
+148 IKYGFKNSQYN

-167 PYQSNFKTA
+167 PYQSNFRTA

-190 TGSHSRLGRNTSGNK
+190 TGSNSRLARNTSGNK

-240 IKGWAENMQLDR
+240 INGWAENMQLDS
-252 AELKKE
+252 ASLKKE

-284 NMKLDN
+284 NIKLDN
-290 SGRVYLNVDKD
+290 SGRVYLNVEKE

-368 NLEAEANAPPAEPE
+368 GIEAEANAPPVEEPAV
-382 IDMNSNLARYIAYRA
+382 DMNSNLARYIAYRA
-397 IKDNHTLSSWCSGI
+397 IKSEPQLKDWCDSDI
-411 VSEIRDASE
+411 ISEIRDASE
-420 YYDASHFAHDVADKL
+420 YLDSSHFAHDVADIL
-435 KKQVVASI
+435 KKHIVASI
-443 VKYSKDST
+443 AKYSKNST
-451 EADIYESWDRDV
+451 EADIYEHWDRDV
-463 NAYIKDGRSLFV
+463 NAYVQDADSIFV
-475 QMDSEISSVKWR
+475 RMDSAISFLKYH
-487 LKDSFDDEVNHI
+487 LKDSFEDNVNHI
-499 RMLEEAV
+499 RMLDEAY
-506 HDEAFLALINPKE
+506 HDDAFLALINPKVE
-519 NTITAEAEQEA
+519 NTVTEEAEQ
-530 EAVAEVSE
+530 VAEVLE
-538 NSEFVQKNENLE
+538 NSEFVQKNEN
-550 SVQKTENE
+550 E
-558 EAEQAEPEFSV
+558 EE
-569 TDFIQK
+569 
-575 YEDQFNKVI
+575 
-584 DLVEN
+584 
-589 HTAYQ
+589 
-594 NAVRNSD
+594 
-601 RVNADMEFSK
+601 
-611 SFKESETQILIEDPH
+611 
-626 QNADFHNDLTGNDDR
+626 
-641 YAEVMNHLFNQSYDR
+641 
-656 SLGRNLSDEERNTVA
+656 
-671 RYVAYKEL
+671 
-679 RDTSF
+679 
-684 GQELMQVGS
+684 
-693 LGKAVAGVEWN
+693 
-704 KDDSIA
+704 
-710 ILAAKVVVSAKNQA
+710 
-724 IEGMSKAWNMSVED
+724 
-738 TNAEVNRARSGDFVP
+738 
-753 HKNAID
+753 
-759 RMYDG
+759 
-764 IMKIINKIK
+764 
-773 SYVMPD
+773 
-779 FVRLL
+779 
-784 KEARNDVRFNE
+784 
-795 LVSENSEFVQKNENL
+795 
-810 ESVQK
+810 
-815 NENEEVEQNTS
+815 EQNST
-826 EISEAQEEQAE
+826 
-837 QPEMSVSEALE
+837 EMSMSDALA
-848 ELISQNPDV
+848 ELINQNPDV

-873 QEHGYYQNIDL
+873 QEHGYYQNIDF

-910 EHRSEDW
+910 EHTSEDW

-942 PPLVFMHWSESGNVS
+942 PPLVFMHWSESGTLS
-957 EAFEKTGGFLPF
+957 DAFEKTGGFLPF
-969 AEADRVITAEDE
+969 AEADRIITAEDE

-991 KTKLTMIYLANSLDG
+991 KTKLTLLYLTNSLDG
-1006 KRIDD
+1006 KGIDD
-1011 QSYPHMRYDCGDLDS
+1011 QSYPHMRYDCGDLDG

-1038 CEQHKYEGWESM
+1038 CIGHYEDVRESM
-1050 REYRTLHLPM
+1050 REYKTVHLPM
-1060 IEHNSSQF
+1060 IEHNSNQF
-1068 EEFRQNQ
+1068 EDFKQNQ
-1075 SQSHETEQEQNNDLN
+1075 SQYQEQSNDRN
-1090 WKIQWWGTDLIPEEP
+1090 WKIQWWRGEETD
-1105 EWHLELVCDGKV
+1105 WNLELVCDGKV
-1117 ISSATVSEDVSEKRL
+1117 ISSAAVSEDVSEKRL

-1141 ELLDY
+1141 ELIDY
-1146 FDLPEEQLEGLTQQ
+1146 FDLPEEQLEDLTKE
-1160 VEDRVNSF
+1160 VENKVNGF
-1168 MLSIKNV
+1168 MMSIKNV
-1175 VELSELNHENQKT
+1175 VELGHENQET
-1188 AENTVENN
+1188 VQTTVENN
-1196 TNNNYTNTNTS
+1196 TNNNYTDTNTS

-1216 DHEISSRMGGESEGT
+1216 DHEISSGMGGESRSSSTRTADEGLGADARNGQ
-1231 FSRSESERSGSSAE
+1231 SSEVGEGS
-1245 WGESG
+1245 
-1250 ETGNSIDHR
+1250 DHR
-1259 TAGETGSVISDGGQ
+1259 TEGRAGTNGTDDGRSGRSGVLSDDAQNVSGGIGSGRGQ
-1273 GRGSSVLQGGVRGLS
+1273 SGIRQSGLRGRGSDLGERDDASTQQSHEGEQTGELS
-1288 ESGRG
+1288 SGESR
-1293 SGQGRFENVGK
+1293 E
-1304 GDVTGHSGG
+1304 
-1313 FRAGGTGGVS
+1313 
-1323 DRRGQG
+1323 
-1329 SVVSGTSRGAEGDYG
+1329 SVVSGTSVDDGKIPREDSGVERQADRGQQGRNREGDSVSS
-1344 EAQAGTGR
+1344 ERAQGGIEFATRGTES
-1352 ETSGTDGRFSVSSRD
+1352 ETSQESANGIGNEAGGRSSGQLRQRSDRYRESDRSNGIVDQGNEGLGERELSSGERVSSVMGESVLFSVSSGKAESRGNIRENETR
-1367 SSEGVRDMRGVS
+1367 SEMVEGV
-1379 SAGSERSAGEV
+1379 
-1390 SESLSETGR
+1390 LQ
-1399 GMGFS
+1399 
-1404 STTRETSAGRAGYG
+1404 
-1418 SPSGGTAADEFEA
+1418 SG
-1431 QIGGRASSES
+1431 
-1441 KGLESD
+1441 
-1447 ESTGRRRE
+1447 
-1455 NSDSNDRLYQAGT
+1455 
-1468 GGDRGG
+1468 
-1474 YGRSEHDAVRVVQ
+1474 VQ
-1487 RGHRAEDGKTDGGL
+1487 RG
-1501 VEGRDELGSDRGA
+1501 LGNSETVVFGDDQ
-1514 VHGVS
+1514 
-1519 AGIQYTESIRSRSEI
+1519 GI
-1534 HEEND
+1534 
-1539 RQDSLRMEDTS
+1539 
-1550 LSGLQDE
+1550 SGQ
-1557 RNRGRYETDASTLQ
+1557 
-1571 GRGQGVS
+1571 VF
-1578 TWTYEELGSGDQRTG
+1578 EELGSRDQR
-1593 RAGKAGDSERAE
+1593 AGNSGENGDSERTE
-1605 MESSIRSES
+1605 MESSVRSES
-1614 DPQSTV
+1614 DSQS
-1620 NRSGLSERTGGRGQS
+1620 SGNQSELSGGAGGRGQS
-1635 EGLDNQLSARGG
+1635 EGLDNQVSARSGA
-1647 ISGEDSG
+1647 SGENSG

-1681 EHDLDFGD
+1681 GYDLDFGD
-1689 LSNHVV
+1689 LSNHVI
-1695 DPEETVSNDTVI
+1695 DPEEAVSNDTVI

-1715 EKEAEQS
+1715 EAEQ
-1722 NAVSSE
+1722 NNTVSSE
-1728 NNVPSVPATRYH
+1728 NSVSSVPATRYH

-1750 EKTRLANNMEALRTL
+1750 DKTRLSNNMEALRTL

-1803 EETRK
+1803 EDARK
-1808 ELRTL
+1808 ELKTL

-1842 GLEKTGFKGGRI
+1842 GLEKAGFKGGRI

-1901 DHFENFDHKGYFDVV
+1901 NRFENFDHKGYFDVV

-1923 SLNVIDP
+1923 SLNISDP
-1930 KSKYDGNLI
+1930 ESRYDGNLI

-1962 TGTLDSE
+1962 TGTLESE

-2014 GRLEVL
+2014 NRLEVL

-2025 RWANES
+2025 RWANDTTTEGYYYKKDGS
-2031 TGIGTYYRDKNGEK
+2031 TAWISNFS
-2045 VWYRVNV
+2045 
-2052 RINENKDNKAHINAV
+2052 RIKGNDNKAHMNAV
-2067 FVQPDTD
+2067 FKTPDG
-2074 SQLRG
+2074 QLNG
-2079 ICGNLIKETDRF
+2079 ICGHLVRETDRF

-2099 IPREDSESS
+2099 IPREDSEGT
-2108 WQEMLKNEVEDQI
+2108 WQEMLKEEVEDQI
-2121 QDSVYQDIDPSQKAE
+2121 QDSVYQDIAPEKKAE
-2136 FYKIDETDAKEDI
+2136 FYKTDETDAKEDI

-2162 SMGIDGNGDVLY
+2162 SMGVDGNGDVLY

-2182 KVKLDKDDKDLAVDW
+2182 KVKLDKDDEELAVDW
-2197 IKMKDQLNLVKRIQI
+2197 IKMKDQLNLVKKIQI

-2217 ENLAD
+2217 ENLTD

-2242 GVFVEKKKATKKSK
+2242 GVFIEKQKATKKSKDK

-2267 NDNPKIRDL
+2267 NENPKVRDL

-2289 EQFDDEYNF
+2289 EQFDDKYNF

-2311 NVGVRAKAE
+2311 NVGVRANAE
-2320 TEIDALAVSMNTKGR
+2320 TEMDALAVSMNTKGC

-2389 AQYAVDSGDIRFE
+2389 AQYAVDSGDTRFE

-2431 TEHVQNF
+2431 VEHVQNF
-2438 VNSITAGIQR
+2438 VNSITGGIQR
-2448 YIISY
+2448 YTINY
-2453 DNEASAFNVRLR
+2453 NKEASAFLVRLR
-2465 PGGKEDEAIG
+2465 SNDKKDNAIG

-2483 NGKATKYFREILE
+2483 SGFITKNFGEILE

-2504 HVTGSKSENAS
+2504 QVKGSKNADS
-2515 DNSITIMQANEANIE
+2515 DKAITIMQANEANIE
-2530 LTQIQKALSERYR
+2530 ITQIQKSLSERYR
-2543 EWLDEPAQQAVRDD
+2543 EWLDLPEQQAVRDD

-2578 LTFDSMNPTIKLKP
+2578 LSFDGMNPTIKLKP

-2607 LIAHEVG
+2607 LVAHEVG

-2634 QKTMILVPNAV
+2634 QKTLILVPKAV

-2691 MPQSTFDNNIRVSQE
+2691 MPQTTFDKKIRVSKE
-2706 RQTNFIDR
+2706 RQTDFIDR
-2714 QIENLSEALT
+2714 QIEGLKEALT
-2724 KQIIANAGNSRKP
+2724 KQMEASDGRGVNGKS
-2737 PTIKNIENRIKK
+2737 PTIKNIELRLKK
-2749 YRDMLEA
+2749 YRDMLEKI
-2756 MNKENREKK
+2756 NEENQKTK
-2765 EGKKEKQED
+2765 ATDTKQGQE
-2774 EKNKKSDKKSADKTI
+2774 ENNKKKDTADKTI

-2804 AHLYKNAPLW
+2804 AHGYKNAPLW
-2814 SGLQAKNL
+2814 TGLQARNL

-2828 PSDKAMNMMMVT
+2828 VSDKAMNMMMAT

-2845 ISDERGVVFA
+2845 ITDERGVVFA

-2869 MQTYIAPSRLKEKEL
+2869 MQTYIAPSKFKEKEI
-2884 NTLDD
+2884 NCLDD

-2941 GLKLPKANY
+2941 GLNLPKANF

-2959 NQQELMKK
+2959 NQKALMEEL
-2967 LSDRINNMANVD
+2967 SARINNMAGVD
-2979 PKVDNMLKVTSDG
+2979 PKIDNMLKVTSDG
-2992 RKVGLDPRLYDPT
+2992 RKVGLDPRLYDPN

-3016 VADKVAQIYH
+3016 VADKVAHIYH

-3047 PFDVYTE
+3047 LFDVYTE
-3054 LKKKLIERGVPEDQI
+3054 LKKKLVERGVPEEQI
-3069 ANVYACKK
+3069 ADVYACKK
-3077 DKDRNAL
+3077 DKERNAL

-3176 ANDSVA
+3176 PNDSVA

-3248 REKEKAKIESYQ
+3248 REKEKAQIESYQ

-3267 AGSPITI
+3267 AGSPIII
-3274 NGKQFTDRK
+3274 NGKVFTDRK
-3283 LAGEELARVAIAIE
+3283 LAGEELARMAISIE

-3410 MDVYSSLSVEP
+3410 MDVYSSLSVDP

-3435 SNFVQSEI
+3435 SEFTREI
-3443 AEGVDAGVHDYGL
+3443 VTGVADAGVHNYGL

-3465 MDKLW
+3465 MEKLW
-3470 DELQEVL
+3470 DELQSVL
-3477 AERHEM
+3477 ADRHEM
-3483 SMPDKKERV
+3483 SMPDKKV
-3492 YFDVPYEQRQE
+3492 YFGVPYEQRQE
-3503 AKALGCIWDKDN
+3503 AKALGCKWDKDN

-3540 VEEKNLESVQKNENA
+3540 VEQKNLESVQKNENA
-3555 EIKQK
+3555 ETKQK
-3560 TLLSVPYE
+3560 TLLSVPFE

-3589 PEGKDLEPFE
+3589 PEGMDIEPFE

-3622 KELGAKYDANA
+3622 KKLGAKYDANA

-3655 LNQVQSEKTDT
+3655 LNKVQSERTDT

-3676 EAGLVIN
+3676 EAGLVID
-3683 KYPEINNG
+3683 KYPEING

-3696 AVQGDKAGQTGGWYK
+3696 AVQGDKAGQKSGWYK

-3725 RTGDGV
+3725 RTGDGT

-3745 DLEKVQVN
+3745 DLEKVKVN
-3753 SEALAQKLSSQNE
+3753 TEAMAAKLSSQEE

-3784 VYKESERTEY
+3784 VYKESESTEY
-3794 IQRKDI
+3794 IKIKDI
-3800 PVFKGIYATNRGATV
+3800 PVFKGVYATNRGATV
-3815 VPLADIDGKV
+3815 VPLSDIEGNV

-3846 GSMHVVNADNLAEAK
+3846 GSMHVINADNLAEAK

-3878 ATNGHFGVVCAMTS
+3878 ATNGYFGVVCAMTS

-3907 DKPIIIAGDNDR
+3907 DKPLVIAGDNDR

-3941 VIIPEFKENDRGSDF
+3941 VIIPEFKENDQGSDF

-3968 KEVFRGLLQKKQEA
+3968 KEVFRQVLQKKQEA

>member
-6 QMDEWIVD
+6 QMDEWIID
-14 DLVDSIQETHTI
+14 DLVESIHENHTI

-48 VFKTNLESFARLQRQ
+48 VFNSNLEGFVRLQRLY
-63 FDFTDPRWM
+63 DFTDPRWM
-72 TRAELMSLGWDITAE
+72 TRADFDRLGWELSEDAR
-87 AKGVVVGRDNYDK
+87 GVVVGRDNYDK
-100 EIVVYNV
+100 DIVVFNV
-107 SQAQPQEGCEEN
+107 EQAKAKDGYETN

-167 PYQSNFKTA
+167 PYQSNFKSA

-190 TGSHSRLGRNTSGNK
+190 TGNNSRLARNTSGDK
-205 NSPLYAR
+205 RSPLYAR

-240 IKGWAENMQLDR
+240 IKGWAENMQLDS
-252 AELKKE
+252 ASLKKE

-290 SGRVYLNVDKD
+290 SGRVYLNVEEKD
-301 DVKEVISLGA
+301 DVKEAIALGA

-323 PEHSFAKFN
+323 PDDNFAKFN
-332 KYLDEAHRV
+332 KFLSEEHRV
-341 SDISVS
+341 SDVSVS
-347 LVTKTENEYEREDD
+347 LITENEYEREEDR
-361 KAEEIRR
+361 AEEIRR
-368 NLEAEANAPPAEPE
+368 GLEAEANAPPVE
-382 IDMNSNLARYIAYRA
+382 DVNMNSNLARYIAYSA
-397 IKDNHTLSSWCSGI
+397 IKGEHQLNSFYGDDLSSI
-411 VSEIRDASE
+411 ISEIHDTSH
-420 YYDASHFAHDVADKL
+420 YIDSSHFAHDVTDTVKN
-435 KKQVVASI
+435 QIVASI
-443 VKYSKDST
+443 AKNSNYSES
-451 EADIYESWDRDV
+451 EVYEQWDKDV
-463 NAYIKDGRSLFV
+463 NAYIRNARSIFV
-475 QMDSEISSVKWR
+475 QMDKALFS
-487 LKDSFDDEVNHI
+487 LKYNLKNSFEDDVNHI
-499 RMLEEAV
+499 RMLEEAY
-506 HDEAFLALINPKE
+506 HDESFLALINPEAE
-519 NTITAEAEQEA
+519 NTVTEEVVE
-530 EAVAEVSE
+530 EVSKVQ
-538 NSEFVQKNENLE
+538 SEQ
-550 SVQKTENE
+550 TEL
-558 EAEQAEPEFSV
+558 ST
-569 TDFIQK
+569 TDFMQK
-575 YEDQFNKVI
+575 YDEQLKQVI
-584 DLVEN
+584 EYVE
-589 HTAYQ
+589 HDTAYL
-594 NAVRNSD
+594 NAVRNSGQAESN
-601 RVNADMEFSK
+601 VEFSK
-611 SFKESETQILIEDPH
+611 AFSAGTTHVLTENVAQNAEFHNELNANADRYADVENHLFKESYQKLRDRNQAKH
-626 QNADFHNDLTGNDDR
+626 LSNDEKT
-641 YAEVMNHLFNQSYDR
+641 
-656 SLGRNLSDEERNTVA
+656 TVA
-671 RYVAYKEL
+671 KYIAYQEARK
-679 RDTSF
+679 TSF
-684 GQELMQVGS
+684 GGELIQDGS
-693 LGKAVAGVEWN
+693 LGKVIADVEWKEN
-704 KDDSIA
+704 DNISV
-710 ILAAKVVVSAKNQA
+710 LAAKVAISAKKHA
-724 IEGMSKAWNMSVED
+724 IEGMSRAWNMTLED
-738 TNAEVNRARSGDFVP
+738 TQSLVNRVSSGNFDS
-753 HKNAID
+753 HKLAID
-759 RMYDG
+759 RMNGDIKQIIGNITHSYGLADFEG
-764 IMKIINKIK
+764 ILN
-773 SYVMPD
+773 
-779 FVRLL
+779 
-784 KEARNDVRFNE
+784 EARNDVRFNE
-795 LVSENSEFVQKNENL
+795 LLSENVIENL

-815 NENEEVEQNTS
+815 NENEEAEQNST
-826 EISEAQEEQAE
+826 
-837 QPEMSVSEALE
+837 EMSDALA
-848 ELISQNPDV
+848 ELISQNPNV

-865 ERHFQQGY
+865 ERHFQEGY
-873 QEHGYYQNIDL
+873 QQLGYYNNIDF
-884 ETFKKIDALLPQEAD
+884 ETFKKINDVLPRETDESASESWS
-899 KENSLDNWYQW
+899 KW
-910 EHRSEDW
+910 EHQDEEW
-917 NRADV
+917 CRADV
-922 INYISSDSNVLNYVL
+922 INYISKNNDVLNFVL
-937 EKGQI
+937 EKGLM
-942 PPLVFMHWSESGNVS
+942 PPLVFMHWSESNSVGQ
-957 EAFEKTGGFLPF
+957 AFDETDRAGGFLPF
-969 AEADRVITAEDE
+969 AEADRIITEEDE
-981 EFAKLNQGYE
+981 AYAKENRGYE
-991 KTKLTMIYLANSLDG
+991 KTKLSLLFLNKSLTGEIEDL
-1006 KRIDD
+1006 
-1011 QSYPHMRYDCGDLDS
+1011 SYGRFRYDCGDLD
-1026 GLIKH
+1026 GGIVKH

-1038 CEQHKYEGWESM
+1038 CEEHKYEGWESL
-1050 REYRTLHLPM
+1050 RDYKNQGLPM
-1060 IEHNSSQF
+1060 LGYQNEQF

-1075 SQSHETEQEQNNDLN
+1075 TQEAEQEQSSELN
-1090 WKIQWWGTDLIPEEP
+1090 WKVQWWSATPDPENENRFENEA

-1117 ISSATVSEDVSEKRL
+1117 ISSASVTEDITERRL

-1146 FDLPEEQLEGLTQQ
+1146 FDLPEDQLEDLTEQ
-1160 VEDRVNSF
+1160 VETRVNDF
-1168 MLSIKNV
+1168 MIFIKNV
-1175 VELSELNHENQKT
+1175 IDHKNQET
-1188 AENTVENN
+1188 AQTTLENN
-1196 TNNNYTNTNTS
+1196 TNKEYTNNKDIGIF
-1207 VLVESKENL
+1207 EKSKENL
-1216 DHEISSRMGGESEGT
+1216 DHEISSGMGGESRSSSTRTADEGLGADARNGQ
-1231 FSRSESERSGSSAE
+1231 SSEVGEGS
-1245 WGESG
+1245 
-1250 ETGNSIDHR
+1250 DHR
-1259 TAGETGSVISDGGQ
+1259 TEGRAGTNGTDDGRSGRSGVLSDDAQNVSGGIGSGRGQ
-1273 GRGSSVLQGGVRGLS
+1273 SGLRGRGSDLGERDDASTHQSHEGEQTGELSSGESRGTVVSRTSVDDGKIPREDSGVERQADRGQQGRNREGDSVSSERAQGGIEFATRGTESETSQEPANGIGNEAGGRSSGQLRQRSDRYRESDRSNGSVDQGNEGLGERELSSGERVSSVMGESVL
-1288 ESGRG
+1288 
-1293 SGQGRFENVGK
+1293 
-1304 GDVTGHSGG
+1304 
-1313 FRAGGTGGVS
+1313 
-1323 DRRGQG
+1323 
-1329 SVVSGTSRGAEGDYG
+1329 
-1344 EAQAGTGR
+1344 
-1352 ETSGTDGRFSVSSRD
+1352 FSVSSGEAESRGNIRENETR
-1367 SSEGVRDMRGVS
+1367 SEMVEGV
-1379 SAGSERSAGEV
+1379 
-1390 SESLSETGR
+1390 LQ
-1399 GMGFS
+1399 
-1404 STTRETSAGRAGYG
+1404 
-1418 SPSGGTAADEFEA
+1418 SG
-1431 QIGGRASSES
+1431 
-1441 KGLESD
+1441 
-1447 ESTGRRRE
+1447 
-1455 NSDSNDRLYQAGT
+1455 
-1468 GGDRGG
+1468 
-1474 YGRSEHDAVRVVQ
+1474 VQ
-1487 RGHRAEDGKTDGGL
+1487 RG
-1501 VEGRDELGSDRGA
+1501 LGNSETVVFGDDQ
-1514 VHGVS
+1514 
-1519 AGIQYTESIRSRSEI
+1519 GI
-1534 HEEND
+1534 
-1539 RQDSLRMEDTS
+1539 
-1550 LSGLQDE
+1550 SGQ
-1557 RNRGRYETDASTLQ
+1557 
-1571 GRGQGVS
+1571 VF
-1578 TWTYEELGSGDQRTG
+1578 EELGSRDQR
-1593 RAGKAGDSERAE
+1593 AGNSGENGDSERTE
-1605 MESSIRSES
+1605 MESSVRSES
-1614 DPQSTV
+1614 DPQS
-1620 NRSGLSERTGGRGQS
+1620 SGNQSELSGGAGGRGQS
-1635 EGLDNQLSARGG
+1635 EGLDNQVSARSGA
-1647 ISGEDSG
+1647 SGENSG

-1681 EHDLDFGD
+1681 GYDLDFGD
-1689 LSNHVV
+1689 LSNHVI
-1695 DPEETVSNDTVI
+1695 DPEEAVSNDTVI

-1715 EKEAEQS
+1715 EAEQ
-1722 NAVSSE
+1722 NNTVSSE
-1728 NNVPSVPATRYH
+1728 NSVSSVPATRYH

-1750 EKTRLANNMEALRTL
+1750 DKTRLSNNMEALRTL

-1803 EETRK
+1803 EDARK
-1808 ELRTL
+1808 ELKTL

-1837 QSIYR
+1837 HSIYR
-1842 GLEKTGFKGGRI
+1842 GLEKAGFKGGRI

-1901 DHFENFDHKGYFDVV
+1901 NRFENFDHKGYFDVV

-1923 SLNVIDP
+1923 SLNISDP
-1930 KSKYDGNLI
+1930 ESRYDGNLI

-1962 TGTLDSE
+1962 TGTLESE

-2014 GRLEVL
+2014 NRLEVL

-2025 RWANES
+2025 RWANDTTTEGYYYKKDGS
-2031 TGIGTYYRDKNGEK
+2031 TAWISNFS
-2045 VWYRVNV
+2045 
-2052 RINENKDNKAHINAV
+2052 RIKGKDNKAHMNAV
-2067 FVQPDTD
+2067 FKTPDG
-2074 SQLRG
+2074 QLNG
-2079 ICGNLIKETDRF
+2079 ICGHLVRETDRF

-2099 IPREDSESS
+2099 IPREENENS
-2108 WQEMLKNEVEDQI
+2108 WQEMLKEEVEDQI
-2121 QDSVYQDIDPSQKAE
+2121 QDSIYQDIAPEQKAE
-2136 FYKIDETDAKEDI
+2136 FFKTDETESKEDV
-2149 VFVNSTNTHIGVG
+2149 VFVNSTNDHIGVG

-2174 RKDLNRFR
+2174 RKDPNRFR
-2182 KVKLDKDDKDLAVDW
+2182 KIKLDKDSKEIAVDW
-2197 IKMKDQLNLVKRIQI
+2197 IKMKDQLNLVKKIQI
-2212 SGEGI
+2212 SGDGI
-2217 ENLAD
+2217 EKLVD

-2228 SLYEDFAKK
+2228 SLYENFAEK

-2242 GVFVEKKKATKKSK
+2242 GVFVEKKKGR
-2256 DKDKEQEDDVS
+2256 KDKEDQEDEIS
-2267 NDNPKIRDL
+2267 NENPKIRDL

-2289 EQFDDEYNF
+2289 EQFDEKYNF

-2320 TEIDALAVSMNTKGR
+2320 TESDALAVSMNSKGR

-2344 LGNRDKNE
+2344 LGNKDKSE
-2352 IVKNLEGEIFQLP
+2352 IVKNLEGEIFLLP

-2389 AQYAVDSGDIRFE
+2389 AQYAVNSGDTRFE

-2431 TEHVQNF
+2431 VEHVQNF
-2438 VNSITAGIQR
+2438 VNSITGGIQR
-2448 YIISY
+2448 YTINY
-2453 DNEASAFNVRLR
+2453 DKDASAFNVRLR
-2465 PGGKEDEAIG
+2465 SGRKDDAIG

-2483 NGKATKYFREILE
+2483 NGKATKYFGEILE
-2496 ATLNSKFL
+2496 ATLNSKFIQ
-2504 HVTGSKSENAS
+2504 VKGSKNADS
-2515 DNSITIMQANEANIE
+2515 DNAITIMQANEANIE
-2530 LTQIQKALSERYR
+2530 LTQIQRSLSERYR
-2543 EWLDEPAQQAVRDD
+2543 EWLDLPEQQAVRED

-2578 LTFDSMNPTIKLKP
+2578 LSFDGMNPTIKLKP

-2645 LGQWGQDIYRLYPDC
+2645 FGQWGQDIYKLYPDC
-2660 KALVPTMEELNAD
+2660 KALVPTMEELKAD
-2673 NRADFIAKL
+2673 NRPDFIAKL

-2691 MPQSTFDNNIRVSQE
+2691 MPQSTFDNNIRVSKE
-2706 RQTNFIDR
+2706 RQTSFIDR
-2714 QIENLSEALT
+2714 QIEELSEALT
-2724 KQIIANAGNSRKP
+2724 KQVEASDDRGVRGKS
-2737 PTIKNIENRIKK
+2737 PTIKNIELRIKK
-2749 YRDMLEA
+2749 YRDML
-2756 MNKENREKK
+2756 NKINDDNQKRAK
-2765 EGKKEKQED
+2765 ETK
-2774 EKNKKSDKKSADKTI
+2774 

-2804 AHLYKNAPLW
+2804 AHQYKNAPLW
-2814 SGLQAKNL
+2814 TSLQARNL
-2822 GSATGT
+2822 GSATGD
-2828 PSDKAMNMMMVT
+2828 PSDKAMNMMMAT
-2840 EYINE
+2840 EYIND
-2845 ISDERGVVFA
+2845 ITDERGVVFA

-2869 MQTYIAPSRLKEKEL
+2869 MQTYIAPSKLKEKEI
-2884 NTLDD
+2884 NCLDD

-2919 NNLKELKNM
+2919 NNLKELKTM

-2967 LSDRINNMANVD
+2967 LSDRITNMPTD
-2979 PKVDNMLKVTSDG
+2979 PKIDNMLKVTSDG
-2992 RKVGLDPRLYDPT
+2992 RKVGLDPRLYDPS

-3016 VADKVAQIYH
+3016 VADKVAHIYH

-3047 PFDVYTE
+3047 VFDVYTE
-3054 LKKKLIERGVPEDQI
+3054 LKNKLVERGVPEDQI
-3069 ANVYACKK
+3069 ADVYSCGKK

-3135 IRQGNVHDSVNIYNY
+3135 IRQGNVHDRVNIYNY

-3157 AYMYQ
+3157 AYQYQ
-3162 TLLMKQKFIKQFMS
+3162 TLLMKQKFIRQFMS

-3182 NSMSDLDDQTLSIN
+3182 NSMTDLDDQTLSIN

-3243 LSIEA
+3243 RSIEV
-3248 REKEKAKIESYQ
+3248 RENEKSQIESYQ

-3274 NGKQFTDRK
+3274 NGKAFTDRK
-3283 LAGEELARVAIAIE
+3283 LAGEELARMAISIE

-3314 IGIQINHNNAGV
+3314 IGIQITHNNAGV
-3326 LERNFHVIHKSSL
+3326 LERNFHVIHKSNL
-3339 GINFMKRMSEAKD
+3339 GINFLKRMSEAKD
-3352 LTSNMNFIDDI
+3352 LSSNMNFIDDI
-3363 IDKQIPHELGFIND
+3363 IDKQIPHELGFLND
-3377 KIKELNQEIEGYK
+3377 KIKELHQENEGYK

-3410 MDVYSSLSVEP
+3410 MEVYSSLSVEP

-3435 SNFVQSEI
+3435 SNFEKSEI
-3443 AEGVDAGVHDYGL
+3443 IDAGVHDYGL

-3465 MDKLW
+3465 MEKLW
-3470 DELQEVL
+3470 DELQSVL
-3477 AERHEM
+3477 SDRHEM
-3483 SMPDKKERV
+3483 SMPDKKERA

-3503 AKALGCIWDKDN
+3503 AKALGCKWDKDN
-3515 KKWFISEATPERIE
+3515 KKWFISDATPERIE
-3529 AMDKAGFKTVE
+3529 AMEKAGFKTVE
-3540 VEEKNLESVQKNENA
+3540 VEQKNLESVQKNENA
-3555 EIKQK
+3555 ETKQK
-3560 TLLSVPYE
+3560 TLLSVPFE

-3589 PEGKDLEPFE
+3589 PEGMDLEPFE

-3613 APYEMHEQI
+3613 APFEMHEQI

-3655 LNQVQSEKTDT
+3655 LNKVQSERTDT

-3676 EAGLVIN
+3676 EAGLVID
-3683 KYPEINNG
+3683 KYPEING

-3696 AVQGDKAGQTGGWYK
+3696 AVQGDKAGQKSGWYK

-3725 RTGDGV
+3725 RTGDGT

-3745 DLEKVQVN
+3745 DLEKVKVN
-3753 SEALAQKLSSQNE
+3753 TEAMAAKLSSQEE

-3794 IQRKDI
+3794 IQNKDI
-3800 PVFKGIYATNRGATV
+3800 PVFKGVYATNRGATV
-3815 VPLADIDGKV
+3815 VPLSDIDGNV

-3846 GSMHVVNADNLAEAK
+3846 GSMHVINADNLAEAK

-3878 ATNGHFGVVCAMTS
+3878 ATNGYFGVVCAMTS

-3907 DKPIIIAGDNDR
+3907 DKPLIIAGDNDR

-3968 KEVFRGLLQKKQEA
+3968 KEVFRQVLQKKQEA

>member
-6 QMDEWIVD
+6 QMDEWIID
-14 DLVDSIQETHTI
+14 DLVESIHENHTI

-48 VFKTNLESFARLQRQ
+48 VFNSNLEGFVRLQRLY
-63 FDFTDPRWM
+63 DFTDPRWM
-72 TRAELMSLGWDITAE
+72 TRADFDRLGWELSEDAR
-87 AKGVVVGRDNYDK
+87 GVVVGRDNYDK
-100 EIVVYNV
+100 DIVVFNV
-107 SQAQPQEGCEEN
+107 EQAKAKDGYETN

-148 IKHGFRSSQYN
+148 IKHGFRCSQYN

-167 PYQSNFKTA
+167 PYQSNFKSA

-190 TGSHSRLGRNTSGNK
+190 TGNNSRLARNTSGDK
-205 NSPLYAR
+205 RSPLYAR

-240 IKGWAENMQLDR
+240 IKGWAENMQLDS
-252 AELKKE
+252 ASLKKE

-284 NMKLDN
+284 NIKLDN
-290 SGRVYLNVDKD
+290 SGRVYLNVEKE

-368 NLEAEANAPPAEPE
+368 GIEAEANAPPVEEPAV
-382 IDMNSNLARYIAYRA
+382 DMNSNLARYIAYRA
-397 IKDNHTLSSWCSGI
+397 IKSEPQLKDWCDSDI
-411 VSEIRDASE
+411 ISEIRDASE
-420 YYDASHFAHDVADKL
+420 YLDSSHFAHDVADIL
-435 KKQVVASI
+435 KKHIVASI
-443 VKYSKDST
+443 AKYSKNST
-451 EADIYESWDRDV
+451 EADIYEHWDRDV
-463 NAYIKDGRSLFV
+463 NAYVQDADSIFV
-475 QMDSEISSVKWR
+475 RMDSAISFLKYH
-487 LKDSFDDEVNHI
+487 LKDSFEDNVNHI
-499 RMLEEAV
+499 RMLDEAY
-506 HDEAFLALINPKE
+506 HDDAFLALINPKVE
-519 NTITAEAEQEA
+519 NTVTEEAEQ
-530 EAVAEVSE
+530 VAEVSE
-538 NSEFVQKNENLE
+538 NSEFVQKNEN
-550 SVQKTENE
+550 E
-558 EAEQAEPEFSV
+558 EE
-569 TDFIQK
+569 
-575 YEDQFNKVI
+575 
-584 DLVEN
+584 
-589 HTAYQ
+589 
-594 NAVRNSD
+594 
-601 RVNADMEFSK
+601 
-611 SFKESETQILIEDPH
+611 
-626 QNADFHNDLTGNDDR
+626 
-641 YAEVMNHLFNQSYDR
+641 
-656 SLGRNLSDEERNTVA
+656 
-671 RYVAYKEL
+671 
-679 RDTSF
+679 
-684 GQELMQVGS
+684 
-693 LGKAVAGVEWN
+693 
-704 KDDSIA
+704 
-710 ILAAKVVVSAKNQA
+710 
-724 IEGMSKAWNMSVED
+724 
-738 TNAEVNRARSGDFVP
+738 
-753 HKNAID
+753 
-759 RMYDG
+759 
-764 IMKIINKIK
+764 
-773 SYVMPD
+773 
-779 FVRLL
+779 
-784 KEARNDVRFNE
+784 
-795 LVSENSEFVQKNENL
+795 
-810 ESVQK
+810 
-815 NENEEVEQNTS
+815 EQNST
-826 EISEAQEEQAE
+826 
-837 QPEMSVSEALE
+837 EMSMSDALA
-848 ELISQNPDV
+848 ELINQNPDV

-873 QEHGYYQNIDL
+873 QEHGYYQNIDF

-910 EHRSEDW
+910 EHTSEDW

-942 PPLVFMHWSESGNVS
+942 PPLVFMHWSESGTLS
-957 EAFEKTGGFLPF
+957 DAFEKTGGFLPF
-969 AEADRVITAEDE
+969 AEADRIITAEDE

-991 KTKLTMIYLANSLDG
+991 KTKLTLLYLTNSLDG
-1006 KRIDD
+1006 KGIDD
-1011 QSYPHMRYDCGDLDS
+1011 QSYPHMRYDCGDLDG

-1038 CEQHKYEGWESM
+1038 CIGHYEDVRESM
-1050 REYRTLHLPM
+1050 REYKTVHLPM
-1060 IEHNSSQF
+1060 IEHNSNQF
-1068 EEFRQNQ
+1068 EDFKQNQ
-1075 SQSHETEQEQNNDLN
+1075 SQYQEQSNDRN
-1090 WKIQWWGTDLIPEEP
+1090 WKIQWWRGEETD
-1105 EWHLELVCDGKV
+1105 WNLELVCDGKV
-1117 ISSATVSEDVSEKRL
+1117 ISSAAVSEDVSEKRL

-1141 ELLDY
+1141 ELIDY
-1146 FDLPEEQLEGLTQQ
+1146 FDLPEEQLEDLTKE
-1160 VEDRVNSF
+1160 VENKVNGF
-1168 MLSIKNV
+1168 MMSIKNV
-1175 VELSELNHENQKT
+1175 VELGHENQET
-1188 AENTVENN
+1188 VQTTVENN
-1196 TNNNYTNTNTS
+1196 TNNNYTDTNKS

-1216 DHEISSRMGGESEGT
+1216 DHEISSGMGGESRSSSTRTADEALGAVARNGQSSEVGEG
-1231 FSRSESERSGSSAE
+1231 S
-1245 WGESG
+1245 
-1250 ETGNSIDHR
+1250 DHR
-1259 TAGETGSVISDGGQ
+1259 TEGRAGTNGTDDGRSGRSGVLSDDAQNVSGGIGSGRGQ
-1273 GRGSSVLQGGVRGLS
+1273 SGLRGRGSDLGERDDASTQQSHEGEQTGELS
-1288 ESGRG
+1288 SGESR
-1293 SGQGRFENVGK
+1293 E
-1304 GDVTGHSGG
+1304 
-1313 FRAGGTGGVS
+1313 
-1323 DRRGQG
+1323 
-1329 SVVSGTSRGAEGDYG
+1329 SVVSGTSVDDGKIPREDSGVERQADRGQQGRNREGDSVSS
-1344 EAQAGTGR
+1344 ERAQGGIEFATRGTES
-1352 ETSGTDGRFSVSSRD
+1352 ETSQEPANGIGNEAGGRSSGQLRQRSDRYRESDRSNGSVDQGNEGLGERELSSGERVSSVMGESVLFSVSSGEAESRGNIRENETR
-1367 SSEGVRDMRGVS
+1367 SEMVEGV
-1379 SAGSERSAGEV
+1379 
-1390 SESLSETGR
+1390 LQ
-1399 GMGFS
+1399 
-1404 STTRETSAGRAGYG
+1404 
-1418 SPSGGTAADEFEA
+1418 SG
-1431 QIGGRASSES
+1431 
-1441 KGLESD
+1441 
-1447 ESTGRRRE
+1447 
-1455 NSDSNDRLYQAGT
+1455 
-1468 GGDRGG
+1468 
-1474 YGRSEHDAVRVVQ
+1474 VQ
-1487 RGHRAEDGKTDGGL
+1487 RG
-1501 VEGRDELGSDRGA
+1501 LGNSETVVFGDDQ
-1514 VHGVS
+1514 
-1519 AGIQYTESIRSRSEI
+1519 GI
-1534 HEEND
+1534 
-1539 RQDSLRMEDTS
+1539 
-1550 LSGLQDE
+1550 SGQ
-1557 RNRGRYETDASTLQ
+1557 
-1571 GRGQGVS
+1571 VF
-1578 TWTYEELGSGDQRTG
+1578 EELGSRDQR
-1593 RAGKAGDSERAE
+1593 AGNSGENGDSERTE
-1605 MESSIRSES
+1605 MESSVRSES
-1614 DPQSTV
+1614 DSQS
-1620 NRSGLSERTGGRGQS
+1620 SGNQSELSGGAGGRGQS
-1635 EGLDNQLSARGG
+1635 EGLDNQVSARSGA
-1647 ISGEDSG
+1647 SGENSG

-1681 EHDLDFGD
+1681 GYDLDFGD
-1689 LSNHVV
+1689 LSNHVI
-1695 DPEETVSNDTVI
+1695 DPEEAVSNDTVI
-1707 DVSEILGN
+1707 DVSEILAN
-1715 EKEAEQS
+1715 EAEQ
-1722 NAVSSE
+1722 NNTVSSE
-1728 NNVPSVPATRYH
+1728 NSVSSVPATRYH

-1750 EKTRLANNMEALRTL
+1750 DKTRLSNNMEALRTL

-1803 EETRK
+1803 EDARK
-1808 ELRTL
+1808 ELKTL

-1842 GLEKTGFKGGRI
+1842 GLEKAGFKGGRI

-1871 MADSELHGVELDSVS
+1871 MADSELHGVELDSVT

-1901 DHFENFDHKGYFDVV
+1901 NRFENFDHKGYFDVV

-1923 SLNVIDP
+1923 SLNISDP
-1930 KSKYDGNLI
+1930 ESRYDGNLI

-1962 TGTLDSE
+1962 TGTLESE

-2014 GRLEVL
+2014 NRLEVL

-2025 RWANES
+2025 RWANDTTTEGYYYKKDGS
-2031 TGIGTYYRDKNGEK
+2031 TAWISNFS
-2045 VWYRVNV
+2045 
-2052 RINENKDNKAHINAV
+2052 RIKGKDNKAHMNAV
-2067 FVQPDTD
+2067 FKTPDG
-2074 SQLRG
+2074 QLNG
-2079 ICGNLIKETDRF
+2079 ICGHLVRETDRF

-2099 IPREDSESS
+2099 IPREDSEST

-2121 QDSVYQDIDPSQKAE
+2121 QDSVYQDIDPSQKVE
-2136 FYKIDETDAKEDI
+2136 FYKTDETETKEDI

-2182 KVKLDKDDKDLAVDW
+2182 KVKLDKDDKELVVDW
-2197 IKMKDQLNLVKRIQI
+2197 IKMKDQLNLVKKIQI

-2242 GVFVEKKKATKKSK
+2242 GVFIEKQKATKKSKDK

-2267 NDNPKIRDL
+2267 NENPKVRDL

-2289 EQFDDEYNF
+2289 EQFDDKYNF

-2311 NVGVRAKAE
+2311 NVGVRANAE
-2320 TEIDALAVSMNTKGR
+2320 TEMDALAVSMNTKGC

-2344 LGNRDKNE
+2344 LGNKDKNE

-2389 AQYAVDSGDIRFE
+2389 AQYAVDSGDTRFE

-2431 TEHVQNF
+2431 VEHVQNF
-2438 VNSITAGIQR
+2438 VNSITGGIQR
-2448 YIISY
+2448 YTINY
-2453 DNEASAFNVRLR
+2453 NKEASAFLVRLR
-2465 PGGKEDEAIG
+2465 SNDKKDNAIG

-2483 NGKATKYFREILE
+2483 SGFITKNFGEILE

-2504 HVTGSKSENAS
+2504 QVKGSKNADS
-2515 DNSITIMQANEANIE
+2515 DKAITIMQANEANIE
-2530 LTQIQKALSERYR
+2530 ITQIQKSLSERYR
-2543 EWLDEPAQQAVRDD
+2543 EWLDLPEQQAVRDD

-2578 LTFDSMNPTIKLKP
+2578 LSFDGMNPTIKLKP

-2607 LIAHEVG
+2607 LVAHEVG

-2634 QKTMILVPNAV
+2634 QKTLILVPKAV

-2682 AHNDFDIVV
+2682 AHNDLDIVV
-2691 MPQSTFDNNIRVSQE
+2691 MPQTTFDKKIRVSKE
-2706 RQTNFIDR
+2706 RQTDFIDR
-2714 QIENLSEALT
+2714 QIEGLKEALT
-2724 KQIIANAGNSRKP
+2724 KQMEASDGRGVNGKS
-2737 PTIKNIENRIKK
+2737 PTIKNIELRLKK
-2749 YRDMLEA
+2749 YRDMLEKI
-2756 MNKENREKK
+2756 NEENQKTK
-2765 EGKKEKQED
+2765 ATDTKQGQE
-2774 EKNKKSDKKSADKTI
+2774 ENNKKKDTADKTI

-2804 AHLYKNAPLW
+2804 AHGYKNAPLW
-2814 SGLQAKNL
+2814 TGLQARNL

-2828 PSDKAMNMMMVT
+2828 VSDKAMNMMMAT

-2845 ISDERGVVFA
+2845 ITDERGVVFA

-2869 MQTYIAPSRLKEKEL
+2869 MQTYIAPSKLKEKEI
-2884 NTLDD
+2884 NCLDD

-2941 GLKLPKANY
+2941 GLNLPKANF

-2959 NQQELMKK
+2959 NQKALMEEL
-2967 LSDRINNMANVD
+2967 SARINNMAGVD
-2979 PKVDNMLKVTSDG
+2979 PKIDNMLKVTSDG
-2992 RKVGLDPRLYDPT
+2992 RKVGLDPRLYDPN

-3016 VADKVAQIYH
+3016 VADKVAHIYH

-3047 PFDVYTE
+3047 LFDVYTE
-3054 LKKKLIERGVPEDQI
+3054 LKKKLVERGVPEAQI
-3069 ANVYACKK
+3069 ADVYACKK
-3077 DKDRNAL
+3077 DKERNAL

-3176 ANDSVA
+3176 PNDSVA

-3243 LSIEA
+3243 LSIKA
-3248 REKEKAKIESYQ
+3248 REKEKAQIESYQ

-3267 AGSPITI
+3267 AGSTITI

-3283 LAGEELARVAIAIE
+3283 LAGEELARMAISIE

-3410 MDVYSSLSVEP
+3410 MEVYSSLSVEP

-3435 SNFVQSEI
+3435 SNFEKSEI
-3443 AEGVDAGVHDYGL
+3443 IDAGVHDYGL

-3465 MDKLW
+3465 MEKLW
-3470 DELQEVL
+3470 DELQSVL
-3477 AERHEM
+3477 ADRHEM
-3483 SMPDKKERV
+3483 SMPDKKV

-3503 AKALGCIWDKDN
+3503 AKALGCKWDKDN

-3540 VEEKNLESVQKNENA
+3540 VEQKNLESVQKNENA
-3555 EIKQK
+3555 ETNQK
-3560 TLLSVPYE
+3560 TLLSVPFE

-3622 KELGAKYDANA
+3622 KKLGAKYDANA
-3633 KCWFVPE
+3633 KCWYVPE

-3666 PIAFFVEKMR
+3666 PMAFFVEKMQ

-3683 KYPEINNG
+3683 KYPEIN
-3691 RGTRV
+3691 RSTRV
-3696 AVQGDKAGQTGGWYK
+3696 AVQGDKAGQTSGWYK

-3745 DLEKVQVN
+3745 DLEKVKVN
-3753 SEALAQKLSSQNE
+3753 TEAMAAKLSSQEE

-3794 IQRKDI
+3794 IQNKGI
-3800 PVFKGIYATNRGATV
+3800 PVFKGVYATNRGATV
-3815 VPLADIDGKV
+3815 VPLSDIDGNV

-3846 GSMHVVNADNLAEAK
+3846 GSMHVINADNLADAK
-3861 GGIVIC
+3861 GGIVVC
-3867 EGYATGATIRE
+3867 EGFATGATIRE

-3907 DKPIIIAGDNDR
+3907 DKPLIIAGDNDR

-3941 VIIPEFKENDRGSDF
+3941 VVIPEFQENDRGSDF

-3968 KEVFRGLLQKKQEA
+3968 KEVFRQVLQKKQEA
-3982 KLEEKVEKKKSRGR
+3982 KQEKKKLRGR

>member
-26 WRETFERDENANSLP
+26 WREPFERDENVNSLP

-48 VFKTNLESFARLQRQ
+48 VFKTNLEGFARLQRQ
-63 FDFTDPRWM
+63 YDFTDPRWM
-72 TRAELMSLGWDITAE
+72 TRAELMSLGWDITDDAR
-87 AKGVVVGRDNYDK
+87 GVVVGRDNYDK
-100 EIVVYNV
+100 DIVVFNV
-107 SQAQPQEGCEEN
+107 SQAQPQRGFEN
-119 IKPWNPE
+119 SIKPWNPE
-126 IKEKQWFNIARADF
+126 IKEKQWFNVARADF
-140 ILNASGAN
+140 ILESSGAN
-148 IKHGFRSSQYN
+148 IKYGFKNSQYN

-167 PYQSNFKTA
+167 PYQSNFRTA

-190 TGSHSRLGRNTSGNK
+190 TGSNSRLARNTSGNK

-240 IKGWAENMQLDR
+240 INGWAENMQLDS
-252 AELKKE
+252 ASLKKE

-284 NMKLDN
+284 NIKLDN
-290 SGRVYLNVDKD
+290 SGRVYLNVEKE

-368 NLEAEANAPPAEPE
+368 GIEAEANAPPVEEPAV
-382 IDMNSNLARYIAYRA
+382 DMNSNLARYIAYRA
-397 IKDNHTLSSWCSGI
+397 IKSEPQLKDWCDSDI
-411 VSEIRDASE
+411 ISEIRDASE
-420 YYDASHFAHDVADKL
+420 YLDSSHFAHDVADIL
-435 KKQVVASI
+435 KKHIVASI
-443 VKYSKDST
+443 AKYSKNST
-451 EADIYESWDRDV
+451 EADIYEHWDRDV
-463 NAYIKDGRSLFV
+463 NAYVQDADSIFV
-475 QMDSEISSVKWR
+475 RMDSAISFLKYH
-487 LKDSFDDEVNHI
+487 LKDSFEDNVNHI
-499 RMLEEAV
+499 RMLDEAY
-506 HDEAFLALINPKE
+506 HDDAFLALIKPKVE
-519 NTITAEAEQEA
+519 NTVTEEAEQ
-530 EAVAEVSE
+530 VAEVSE
-538 NSEFVQKNENLE
+538 NSEFVQKNEN
-550 SVQKTENE
+550 E
-558 EAEQAEPEFSV
+558 EE
-569 TDFIQK
+569 
-575 YEDQFNKVI
+575 
-584 DLVEN
+584 
-589 HTAYQ
+589 
-594 NAVRNSD
+594 
-601 RVNADMEFSK
+601 
-611 SFKESETQILIEDPH
+611 
-626 QNADFHNDLTGNDDR
+626 
-641 YAEVMNHLFNQSYDR
+641 
-656 SLGRNLSDEERNTVA
+656 
-671 RYVAYKEL
+671 
-679 RDTSF
+679 
-684 GQELMQVGS
+684 
-693 LGKAVAGVEWN
+693 
-704 KDDSIA
+704 
-710 ILAAKVVVSAKNQA
+710 
-724 IEGMSKAWNMSVED
+724 
-738 TNAEVNRARSGDFVP
+738 
-753 HKNAID
+753 
-759 RMYDG
+759 
-764 IMKIINKIK
+764 
-773 SYVMPD
+773 
-779 FVRLL
+779 
-784 KEARNDVRFNE
+784 
-795 LVSENSEFVQKNENL
+795 
-810 ESVQK
+810 
-815 NENEEVEQNTS
+815 EQNST
-826 EISEAQEEQAE
+826 
-837 QPEMSVSEALE
+837 EMSMSDALA
-848 ELISQNPDV
+848 ELINQNPDV

-873 QEHGYYQNIDL
+873 QEHGYYQNIDF

-910 EHRSEDW
+910 EHTSEDW

-942 PPLVFMHWSESGNVS
+942 PPLVFMHWSESGTLS
-957 EAFEKTGGFLPF
+957 DAFEKTGGFLPF
-969 AEADRVITAEDE
+969 AEADRIITAEDE

-991 KTKLTMIYLANSLDG
+991 KTKLTLLYLTNSLDG
-1006 KRIDD
+1006 KGIDD
-1011 QSYPHMRYDCGDLDS
+1011 QSYPHMRYDCGDLDG

-1038 CEQHKYEGWESM
+1038 CIGHYEDVRESM
-1050 REYRTLHLPM
+1050 REYKTVHLPM
-1060 IEHNSSQF
+1060 IEHNSNQF
-1068 EEFRQNQ
+1068 EDFKQNQ
-1075 SQSHETEQEQNNDLN
+1075 SQYQEQSNDRN
-1090 WKIQWWGTDLIPEEP
+1090 WKIQWWRGEETD
-1105 EWHLELVCDGKV
+1105 WNLELVCDGKV
-1117 ISSATVSEDVSEKRL
+1117 ISSAAVSEDVSEKRL

-1141 ELLDY
+1141 ELIDY
-1146 FDLPEEQLEGLTQQ
+1146 FDLPEEQLEDLTKE
-1160 VEDRVNSF
+1160 VENKVNGF
-1168 MLSIKNV
+1168 MMSIKNV
-1175 VELSELNHENQKT
+1175 VELGHENQET
-1188 AENTVENN
+1188 VQTTVENN
-1196 TNNNYTNTNTS
+1196 TNNNYTDTNTS

-1216 DHEISSRMGGESEGT
+1216 DHEISSGMGGESRSSSTRTADEGLGADARNGQ
-1231 FSRSESERSGSSAE
+1231 SSEVGEGS
-1245 WGESG
+1245 
-1250 ETGNSIDHR
+1250 DHR
-1259 TAGETGSVISDGGQ
+1259 TEGRAGTNGTDDGRSGRSGVLSDDAQNVSGGIGSGRGQ
-1273 GRGSSVLQGGVRGLS
+1273 SGLRGRGSDLGERDDASTQQSHEGEQTGELSSGESRGTVVSRTSGIRERLSPEHQGIQSRADRREEGRDRVGDSVSSGGDLS
-1288 ESGRG
+1288 GIVSANRATGSETSRESANGIGNEADGRSSGRL
-1293 SGQGRFENVGK
+1293 RR
-1304 GDVTGHSGG
+1304 HSDG
-1313 FRAGGTGGVS
+1313 
-1323 DRRGQG
+1323 
-1329 SVVSGTSRGAEGDYG
+1329 YG
-1344 EAQAGTGR
+1344 EADRGTRVLAQGGNGLGVR
-1352 ETSGTDGRFSVSSRD
+1352 ELSSGERVSS
-1367 SSEGVRDMRGVS
+1367 SMVGNVQVEV
-1379 SAGSERSAGEV
+1379 SAGVVQSRGDVQENEKRR
-1390 SESLSETGR
+1390 ESVESVLS
-1399 GMGFS
+1399 
-1404 STTRETSAGRAGYG
+1404 
-1418 SPSGGTAADEFEA
+1418 D
-1431 QIGGRASSES
+1431 
-1441 KGLESD
+1441 
-1447 ESTGRRRE
+1447 GRRRLG
-1455 NSDSNDRLYQAGT
+1455 NSETVVLGNDQG
-1468 GGDRGG
+1468 
-1474 YGRSEHDAVRVVQ
+1474 
-1487 RGHRAEDGKTDGGL
+1487 
-1501 VEGRDELGSDRGA
+1501 
-1514 VHGVS
+1514 
-1519 AGIQYTESIRSRSEI
+1519 
-1534 HEEND
+1534 
-1539 RQDSLRMEDTS
+1539 
-1550 LSGLQDE
+1550 LSGRVL
-1557 RNRGRYETDASTLQ
+1557 NG
-1571 GRGQGVS
+1571 
-1578 TWTYEELGSGDQRTG
+1578 LGSGDQRTG
-1593 RAGKAGDSERAE
+1593 GSGEEGDSGRAE
-1605 MESSIRSES
+1605 VESSVRSES

-1620 NRSGLSERTGGRGQS
+1620 NQSELSERAEGRGQPD
-1635 EGLDNQLSARGG
+1635 GLDNQLSARSGA
-1647 ISGEDSG
+1647 SGEDSG
-1654 RTESQGR
+1654 RTESQRR
-1661 SQSGISSGSRR
+1661 SRSGISSGSRR

-1681 EHDLDFGD
+1681 GYDLDFGD
-1689 LSNHVV
+1689 LSNHVI
-1695 DPEETVSNDTVI
+1695 DPKEPVSNDTVI

-1715 EKEAEQS
+1715 EAEQ
-1722 NAVSSE
+1722 NNTVSSE
-1728 NNVPSVPATRYH
+1728 NSVSSVPATRYH

-1750 EKTRLANNMEALRTL
+1750 DKTRLANNMEALRTL

-1803 EETRK
+1803 EDARK
-1808 ELRTL
+1808 ELKTL

-1842 GLEKTGFKGGRI
+1842 GLEKAGFKGGRI

-1901 DHFENFDHKGYFDVV
+1901 NRFENFDHKGYFDVV

-1923 SLNVIDP
+1923 SLNISDP
-1930 KSKYDGNLI
+1930 ESRYDGNLI

-1962 TGTLDSE
+1962 TGTLESE

-2014 GRLEVL
+2014 NRLEVL

-2025 RWANES
+2025 RWANDTTTEGYYYKKDGS
-2031 TGIGTYYRDKNGEK
+2031 TAWISNFS
-2045 VWYRVNV
+2045 
-2052 RINENKDNKAHINAV
+2052 RIKGKDNKAHMNAV
-2067 FVQPDTD
+2067 FKTPDG
-2074 SQLRG
+2074 QLNG
-2079 ICGNLIKETDRF
+2079 ICGHLVRETDRF

-2099 IPREDSESS
+2099 IPREDSEST

-2121 QDSVYQDIDPSQKAE
+2121 QDSVYQDIDPSQKVE
-2136 FYKIDETDAKEDI
+2136 FYKTDETEAKEDI

-2182 KVKLDKDDKDLAVDW
+2182 KVKLDKDDKELVVDW
-2197 IKMKDQLNLVKRIQI
+2197 IKMKDQLNLVKKIQI

-2242 GVFVEKKKATKKSK
+2242 GVFIEEKKATKKSK

-2267 NDNPKIRDL
+2267 NENPKVRDL

-2289 EQFDDEYNF
+2289 EQFDDEYKF

-2311 NVGVRAKAE
+2311 NVGVRANAE

-2389 AQYAVDSGDIRFE
+2389 AQYALESGDTRFE

-2431 TEHVQNF
+2431 VEHVQNF
-2438 VNSITAGIQR
+2438 VNSITGGIQR
-2448 YIISY
+2448 YTIVY
-2453 DNEASAFNVRLR
+2453 DKEASAYNVHLR
-2465 PGGKEDEAIG
+2465 SNDKKDNAIG

-2483 NGKATKYFREILE
+2483 SGFITKNFGEILE

-2504 HVTGSKSENAS
+2504 QVKGSKNADS
-2515 DNSITIMQANEANIE
+2515 KKAITIMQANEANIE
-2530 LTQIQKALSERYR
+2530 ITQIQKSLSERYR
-2543 EWLDEPAQQAVRDD
+2543 EWLDLPEQQAVRDD

-2578 LTFDSMNPTIKLKP
+2578 LSFDGMNPTIKLKP

-2660 KALVPTMEELNAD
+2660 KALVPTMDELKAD

-2691 MPQSTFDNNIRVSQE
+2691 MPQSTFENNVRVSKE

-2714 QIENLSEALT
+2714 QIENLSEALMQ
-2724 KQIIANAGNSRKP
+2724 QILENGKDGKS
-2737 PTIKNIENRIKK
+2737 PTIKNIEKRLNK
-2749 YRDMLEA
+2749 YRKMLE
-2756 MNKENREKK
+2756 MINKENQERT

-2774 EKNKKSDKKSADKTI
+2774 GKNKKSNDNTAEKTI

-2796 CDRLYVDE
+2796 CDRIYVDE
-2804 AHLYKNAPLW
+2804 AHRYKNAPLW
-2814 SGLQAKNL
+2814 TGLQARNL
-2822 GSATGT
+2822 GSATGD
-2828 PSDKAMNMMMVT
+2828 PSGRAMNMMMVT

-2845 ISDERGVVFA
+2845 ITDERGVVFA

-2869 MQTYIAPSRLKEKEL
+2869 MQTYIAPSKLKEKEI
-2884 NTLDD
+2884 NCLDD

-2941 GLKLPKANY
+2941 GLNLPKANF

-2959 NQQELMKK
+2959 NQKALMEEL
-2967 LSDRINNMANVD
+2967 SARINNMANVD
-2979 PKVDNMLKVTSDG
+2979 QKEDNMLKVTSDG
-2992 RKVGLDPRLYDPT
+2992 RKVGLDPRLYDPN
-3005 LPDEAG
+3005 LPDEVG

-3016 VADKVAQIYH
+3016 VADKVAHIYH

-3047 PFDVYTE
+3047 LFDVYTE
-3054 LKKKLIERGVPEDQI
+3054 LKKKLVERGVPEDQI
-3069 ANVYACKK
+3069 ADVYACKK
-3077 DKDRNAL
+3077 DKERNAL

-3176 ANDSVA
+3176 PNDSVA

-3243 LSIEA
+3243 LSIKA
-3248 REKEKAKIESYQ
+3248 REKEKAQIESYQ

-3283 LAGEELARVAIAIE
+3283 LAGEELARMAISIE

-3410 MDVYSSLSVEP
+3410 MEVYSSLSVEP

-3435 SNFVQSEI
+3435 SNFEKSEI
-3443 AEGVDAGVHDYGL
+3443 IDAGVHDYGL

-3465 MDKLW
+3465 MEKLW
-3470 DELQEVL
+3470 DELQSVL
-3477 AERHEM
+3477 ADRHEM
-3483 SMPDKKERV
+3483 SMPDKKV

-3503 AKALGCIWDKDN
+3503 AKALGCKWDKDN

-3529 AMDKAGFKTVE
+3529 VMDKAGFKTVE
-3540 VEEKNLESVQKNENA
+3540 VEQKNLESVQKIENA
-3555 EIKQK
+3555 ETKQK
-3560 TLLSVPYE
+3560 TLLSVPFE

-3574 ELGAKFDRETKSWYV
+3574 ELGAKFDRETKNWYV
-3589 PEGKDLEPFE
+3589 PEGMDLEPFE

-3622 KELGAKYDANA
+3622 KKLGAKYDANA
-3633 KCWFVPE
+3633 KCWYVPE
-3640 NVDLKPFEN
+3640 NVDLKPFES

-3655 LNQVQSEKTDT
+3655 INKVQSEKTDT

-3676 EAGLVIN
+3676 EAGFVIN
-3683 KYPEINNG
+3683 KYPEING
-3691 RGTRV
+3691 RSTRV
-3696 AVQGDKAGQTGGWYK
+3696 AVQGDKAGQTSGWYK

-3745 DLEKVQVN
+3745 DLEKVKVN
-3753 SEALAQKLSSQNE
+3753 TEAMAAKLSSQEE

-3776 KNVQERLA
+3776 KNVQECLA
-3784 VYKESERTEY
+3784 VYKESESTEY
-3794 IQRKDI
+3794 IQRKNI
-3800 PVFKGIYATNRGATV
+3800 PVYKGIYATNRGATV
-3815 VPLADIDGKV
+3815 VPLSDIEGNV

-3846 GSMHVVNADNLAEAK
+3846 SSMHVINADNLAEAK

-3878 ATNGHFGVVCAMTS
+3878 ATNGYFGVVCAMTS

-3907 DKPIIIAGDNDR
+3907 DKPLIIAGDNDR
-3919 FNVNGNVGRLTAEA
+3919 FNVNGNVGILTAES

-3941 VIIPEFKENDRGSDF
+3941 VVIPEFQENDRGSDF

-3968 KEVFRGLLQKKQEA
+3968 KEVFRQVLQKKQEA
-3982 KLEEKVEKKKSRGR
+3982 KQEEKVEKKKSRGR